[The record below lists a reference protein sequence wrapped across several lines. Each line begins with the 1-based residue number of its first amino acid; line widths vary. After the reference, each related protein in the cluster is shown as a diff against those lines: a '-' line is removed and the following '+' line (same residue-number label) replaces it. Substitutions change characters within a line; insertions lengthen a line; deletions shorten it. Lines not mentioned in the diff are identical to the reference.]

1 MKKNRLIHLLLIFPM
16 ILFAQSKAITGTVID
31 ENKMPLPG
39 VSILIKGLNIGSF
52 TDFDGLFSLTV
63 PETGKTLVFSY
74 LGYISKE
81 LVIGNKGTF
90 NIQLEI
96 DTNNTLE
103 EIVVVGYGSQR
114 KSDITGSVA
123 SVKVDDIAAAQNTT
137 VDALL
142 QGRAAGVQV
151 TQNAGSPGS
160 GVSVKIRG
168 ASSLRGN
175 NEPLYVIDGVIISSA
190 GEDASNASADSNSL
204 EETQNGLNGINPRD
218 IESIEVLKDASATAI
233 YGSRGANGVILI
245 TTKKGKSGKTSIQ
258 SYVNTSVSEISE
270 RYDVLDA
277 LGYANY
283 QNEALLV
290 NGGAPRFSISS
301 GTIFPIA
308 DDGTVSDIAAEKH
321 NWHDEVYKQGFSKS
335 TGASFSGG
343 TEKGNYYASVGYN
356 DQGGIV
362 ENSRLQNGNF
372 SINLNQDLSDKFS
385 ISAKLNA
392 FYSNGNFAQDGDR
405 AGGQRSFV
413 GNILRYPTLVTDGGT
428 FDNEDGISSPF
439 SWVNDFQ
446 DTSEESRFIGSLA
459 LVYKFNIK
467 GLKYKVQAGGNIRNK
482 ERRRFYGLTTFQ
494 GSSTNGSLSISNLQT
509 KSYQINNLL
518 AYNRTFN
525 KKHRIN
531 GVIGM
536 TYDVRDIKNTLYA
549 VNDFSTTE
557 FGVDQPIYGQQIS
570 RPLDVLPLESQL
582 LSYLSRVNYS
592 FDNKYIITGT
602 FRADGSSKF
611 SKENRYSYFPSFSL
625 AWRANNEKFLKN
637 SETINELKVRIGWGM
652 TGNQGI
658 SAYQTFANYG
668 PILYGNSDEGTNIG
682 FVPLNV
688 SNPNLKWETTKQLNF
703 GLDFGLWENRLT
715 GTLDVYDK
723 QTDDLLLNQPL
734 GPSSGFTSLLVNRGS
749 LNNKGVELTLSG
761 TLIDKNDFSID
772 IGGNIAF
779 NKSKIQNLGGTPED
793 IHINGNIEN
802 RVFYRGQNIST
813 GNYFRA
819 PANIFMEGEEV
830 GLFYGFETDG
840 IYQEGDVLPNGN
852 LAIYD
857 PNNNIEY
864 DHDNDL
870 NTPTILYPNDG
881 ISAGDVRIVDQ
892 NGDGEITEADRT
904 IIGNPNPDFV
914 FGGYLNMNY
923 KRFNLSVQI
932 NGVYGNEIA
941 NGNLIQLGTAEGRS
955 ANILSQAYN
964 NAWRPDAQSNTY
976 PRVGYSRESGSP
988 AITDRIIENGS
999 FLRISNIT
1007 LGYDIPVEKTN
1018 VFSRANVYVTGMNL
1032 FTFTDYSG
1040 YNPEITNFLNNGNI
1054 VGVDWNGFPN
1064 AQTIMLGLNLKF

>member
-840 IYQEGDVLPNGN
+840 IYQEGDVLLNGN

>member
-1 MKKNRLIHLLLIFPM
+1 MKKNRLIHLLLIFPI
-16 ILFAQSKAITGTVID
+16 ILFAQSKAITGTVVD

-39 VSILIKGLNIGSF
+39 ASILVKGLNIGSS
-52 TDFDGLFSLTV
+52 TDFDGNFSLNV
-63 PETGKTLVFSY
+63 PETGEVLVVSY
-74 LGYISKE
+74 LGYMTKE
-81 LVIGNKGTF
+81 LVISKNLTF
-90 NIQLEI
+90 NIQLDI
-96 DTNNTLE
+96 DTNTLD
-103 EIVVVGYGSQR
+103 EIVVVGYGTQR
-114 KSDITGSVA
+114 KSDITGSVT
-123 SVKVDDIAAAQNTT
+123 SVKVDAIAVAQNSTI
-137 VDALL
+137 DALL

-190 GEDASNASADSNSL
+190 GEDASNASADANSL

-258 SYVNTSVSEISE
+258 AYVNTSVSEITE
-270 RYDVLDA
+270 RYDILDA

-283 QNEALLV
+283 QNEALAV
-290 NGGAPRFSISS
+290 NGGDPRFSII
-301 GTIFPIA
+301 GDDIFPIA
-308 DDGTVSDIAAEKH
+308 ADGTVSDTAAEQH
-321 NWHDEVYKQGFSKS
+321 NWHDEIYKQGFSRS
-335 TGASFSGG
+335 AGASFSGG
-343 TEKGNYYASVGYN
+343 TEKGNFYASVGYN

-362 ENSRLQNGNF
+362 ENSRLKNGNF
-372 SINLNQDLSDKFS
+372 SINLNQDLSDKLT
-385 ISAKLNA
+385 INTKLNA
-392 FYSNGNFAQDGDR
+392 FYSTGNFAQDGDR

-413 GNILRYPTLVTDGGT
+413 GNILRYPTLVTNGGT

-439 SWVNDFQ
+439 TWVNDFQ

-459 LVYKFNIK
+459 LTYKFNIK
-467 GLKYKVQAGGNIRNK
+467 GLKYKLQAGGNIRNK

-494 GSSTNGSLSISNLQT
+494 GSSTNGSLSISNLES

-518 AYNRTFN
+518 TYNRTFN

-531 GVIGM
+531 AVIGM

-570 RPLDVLPLESQL
+570 RPLDVLPLKSQL

-625 AWRANNEKFLKN
+625 AWRANNENFLKN
-637 SETINELKVRIGWGM
+637 SDTINDLKFRIGWGM

-668 PILYGNSDEGTNIG
+668 PTLYGNLDEGTSIG

-703 GLDFGLWENRLT
+703 GLDFGLWKNRVT
-715 GTLDVYDK
+715 GTLDIYDK

-749 LNNKGVELTLSG
+749 INNKGVELALSG
-761 TLIDKNDFSID
+761 TLINKNDFSID
-772 IGGNIAF
+772 LGGNIAF
-779 NKSKIQNLGGTPED
+779 NKSKIQNLGGSSED
-793 IHINGNIEN
+793 IYINGTLEN

-819 PANIFMEGEEV
+819 PANIFMEGEQI
-830 GLFYGFETDG
+830 GLFYGYETDG
-840 IYQEGDVLPNGN
+840 IYQTEDDITVSG
-852 LAIYD
+852 AQ
-857 PNNNIEY
+857 
-864 DHDNDL
+864 
-870 NTPTILYPNDG
+870 
-881 ISAGDVRIVDQ
+881 AGDVRIVDQ
-892 NGDGEITEADRT
+892 DGDDTITEADRT
-904 IIGNPNPDFV
+904 LIGNPNPDFV
-914 FGGYLNMNY
+914 YGGYLNMNY
-923 KRFNLSVQI
+923 KRLSLSVQI
-932 NGVYGNEIA
+932 NGVYGNEIV
-941 NGNLIQLGTAEGRS
+941 NGNLIQLGTAEGRT
-955 ANILSQAYN
+955 ANVLSEAYN
-964 NAWRPDAQSNTY
+964 NAWRPDAQSNSY
-976 PRVGYSRESGSP
+976 PRVGYLGESGSP
-988 AITDRIIENGS
+988 AITDRIIEDGS

-1018 VFSRANVYVTGMNL
+1018 VFSSANVYVSGMNL

-1040 YNPEITNFLNNGNI
+1040 YNPEITNFMNNGNV

>member
-1 MKKNRLIHLLLIFPM
+1 MKKNRLIHLLLIFPI
-16 ILFAQSKAITGTVID
+16 ILFAQSKAITGTVVD

-39 VSILIKGLNIGSF
+39 ASILVKGLNIGSS
-52 TDFDGLFSLTV
+52 TDFDGNFSLNV
-63 PETGKTLVFSY
+63 PETGEVLVVSY
-74 LGYISKE
+74 LGYMTKE
-81 LVIGNKGTF
+81 LVISKNLTF
-90 NIQLEI
+90 NIQLDI
-96 DTNNTLE
+96 DTNTLD
-103 EIVVVGYGSQR
+103 EIVVVGYGTQR
-114 KSDITGSVA
+114 KSDITGSVT
-123 SVKVDDIAAAQNTT
+123 SVKVDAIAVAQNSTI
-137 VDALL
+137 DALL

-190 GEDASNASADSNSL
+190 GEDASNASADANSL

-245 TTKKGKSGKTSIQ
+245 TTKKGKSGKISIQ
-258 SYVNTSVSEISE
+258 AYVNTSVSEITE
-270 RYDVLDA
+270 RYDILDA

-283 QNEALLV
+283 QNEALAV
-290 NGGAPRFSISS
+290 NGGDPRFSII
-301 GTIFPIA
+301 GEDIFPIA
-308 DDGTVSDIAAEKH
+308 ADGTVSDTAAEQH
-321 NWHDEVYKQGFSKS
+321 NWHDEIYKQGFSRS
-335 TGASFSGG
+335 AGASFSGG
-343 TEKGNYYASVGYN
+343 TEKGNFYASVGYN

-362 ENSRLQNGNF
+362 ENSRLKNGNF
-372 SINLNQDLSDKFS
+372 SINLNQDLSDKLT
-385 ISAKLNA
+385 INTKLNA
-392 FYSNGNFAQDGDR
+392 FYSTGNFAQDGDR

-413 GNILRYPTLVTDGGT
+413 GNILRYPTLVTNGGT

-439 SWVNDFQ
+439 TWVNDFQ

-459 LVYKFNIK
+459 LTYKFNIK
-467 GLKYKVQAGGNIRNK
+467 GLKYKLQAGGNIRNK

-494 GSSTNGSLSISNLQT
+494 GSSTNGSLSISNLES

-518 AYNRTFN
+518 TYNRTFN

-531 GVIGM
+531 AVIGM

-570 RPLDVLPLESQL
+570 RPLDVLPLKSQL

-625 AWRANNEKFLKN
+625 AWRANNENFLKN
-637 SETINELKVRIGWGM
+637 SDTINDLKFRIGWGM

-668 PILYGNSDEGTNIG
+668 PTLYGNLDEGTSIG

-703 GLDFGLWENRLT
+703 GLDFGLWKNRVT
-715 GTLDVYDK
+715 GTLDIYDK

-749 LNNKGVELTLSG
+749 INNKGVELTLSG
-761 TLIDKNDFSID
+761 TLINKNDFSID
-772 IGGNIAF
+772 LGGNIAF
-779 NKSKIQNLGGTPED
+779 NKSKIQNLGGSSED
-793 IHINGNIEN
+793 IYINGTLEN

-819 PANIFMEGEEV
+819 PANIFMEGEQI
-830 GLFYGFETDG
+830 GLFYGYETDG
-840 IYQEGDVLPNGN
+840 IYQTEDDITVSG
-852 LAIYD
+852 AQ
-857 PNNNIEY
+857 
-864 DHDNDL
+864 
-870 NTPTILYPNDG
+870 
-881 ISAGDVRIVDQ
+881 AGDVRIVDQ
-892 NGDGEITEADRT
+892 DGDDTITEADRT
-904 IIGNPNPDFV
+904 LIGNPNPDFV
-914 FGGYLNMNY
+914 YGGYLNMNY
-923 KRFNLSVQI
+923 KRLSLSVQI
-932 NGVYGNEIA
+932 NGVYGNEIV
-941 NGNLIQLGTAEGRS
+941 NGNLIQLGTAEGRT
-955 ANILSQAYN
+955 ANVLSEAYN
-964 NAWRPDAQSNTY
+964 NAWRPDAQSNSY
-976 PRVGYSRESGSP
+976 PRVGYLGESGSP
-988 AITDRIIENGS
+988 AITDRIIEDGS

-1018 VFSRANVYVTGMNL
+1018 VFSSANVYVSGMNL

-1040 YNPEITNFLNNGNI
+1040 YNPEITNFMNNGNV

>member
-39 VSILIKGLNIGSF
+39 VSILIKDLKIGSF

-63 PETGKTLVFSY
+63 PEAGKTLVFSY
-74 LGYISKE
+74 LGYITKE
-81 LVIGNKGTF
+81 LVIGNKRTF

-123 SVKVDDIAAAQNTT
+123 SVKVDDIAAAQNST

-190 GEDASNASADSNSL
+190 GEDAANASTDANSL

-218 IESIEVLKDASATAI
+218 IESMEVLKDASATAI

-258 SYVNTSVSEISE
+258 AYVNTSVSEISE

-283 QNEALLV
+283 QNEALLLT
-290 NGGAPRFSISS
+290 GGAPRFSISDAS
-301 GTIFPIA
+301 IFPIA
-308 DDGTVSDIAAEKH
+308 ADGTVSDTAAEQH
-321 NWHDEVYKQGFSKS
+321 NWHDEIYKQGFSKS

-467 GLKYKVQAGGNIRNK
+467 GLKYKLQAGGNMRNK

-494 GSSTNGSLSISNLQT
+494 GSSTNGSLSVSNLNT
-509 KSYQINNLL
+509 KSYQVNNLL
-518 AYNRTFN
+518 TYNRTFN

-536 TYDVRDIKNTLYA
+536 TYDVRDIKNSLYA

-570 RPLDVLPLESQL
+570 RPLDVLPLKSQL

-625 AWRANNEKFLKN
+625 AWRANNEKFLEN
-637 SETINELKVRIGWGM
+637 SEIINELKFRIGWGM

-668 PILYGNSDEGTNIG
+668 PTLYGNSAEGTNIG

-688 SNPNLKWETTKQLNF
+688 SNPNLKWETTGQLNV
-703 GLDFGLWENRLT
+703 GLDFGLWKNRIT
-715 GTLDVYDK
+715 GTLDAYDK

-749 LNNKGVELTLSG
+749 LNNKGVELTLNA

-772 IGGNIAF
+772 VGGNIAF

-793 IHINGNIEN
+793 IYINGNIEN

-840 IYQEGDVLPNGN
+840 IYQTEDVITVSG
-852 LAIYD
+852 A
-857 PNNNIEY
+857 E
-864 DHDNDL
+864 
-870 NTPTILYPNDG
+870 
-881 ISAGDVRIVDQ
+881 AGDVRIVDQ
-892 NGDGEITEADRT
+892 NGDDAITEADRT

-914 FGGYLNMNY
+914 YGGYLSMNY
-923 KRFNLSVQI
+923 KRLNLSIQM

-941 NGNLIQLGTAEGRS
+941 NGNSIQLGTAEGRS

-988 AITDRIIENGS
+988 AITDRIIEDGS

-1018 VFSRANVYVTGMNL
+1018 VFSSANVYVTGMNL

-1040 YNPEITNFLNNGNI
+1040 YNPEITNFMNNGNI

>member
-1 MKKNRLIHLLLIFPM
+1 MKKNRLIHLLLIFPI
-16 ILFAQSKAITGTVID
+16 ILFAQSKAITGTVVD

-39 VSILIKGLNIGSF
+39 ASILVKGLNIGSS
-52 TDFDGLFSLTV
+52 TDFDGNFSLNV
-63 PETGKTLVFSY
+63 PETGEVLVVSY
-74 LGYISKE
+74 LGYMTKE
-81 LVIGNKGTF
+81 LVISKNLTF
-90 NIQLEI
+90 NIQLDI
-96 DTNNTLE
+96 DTNTLD
-103 EIVVVGYGSQR
+103 EIVVVGYGTQR
-114 KSDITGSVA
+114 KSDITGSVT
-123 SVKVDDIAAAQNTT
+123 SVKVDAIAVAQNSTI
-137 VDALL
+137 DALL

-190 GEDASNASADSNSL
+190 GEDASNASADANSL

-245 TTKKGKSGKTSIQ
+245 TTKKGKSGKISIQ
-258 SYVNTSVSEISE
+258 AYVNTSVSEITE
-270 RYDVLDA
+270 RYDILDA

-283 QNEALLV
+283 QNEALAV
-290 NGGAPRFSISS
+290 NGGDPRFSII
-301 GTIFPIA
+301 GDDIFPIA
-308 DDGTVSDIAAEKH
+308 ADGTVSDTAAEQH
-321 NWHDEVYKQGFSKS
+321 NWHDEIYKQGFSRS
-335 TGASFSGG
+335 AGASFSGG
-343 TEKGNYYASVGYN
+343 TEKGNFYASVGYN

-362 ENSRLQNGNF
+362 ENSRLKNGNF
-372 SINLNQDLSDKFS
+372 SINLNQDLSDKLT
-385 ISAKLNA
+385 INTKLNA
-392 FYSNGNFAQDGDR
+392 FYSTGNFAQDGDR

-413 GNILRYPTLVTDGGT
+413 GNILRYPTLVTNGGT

-439 SWVNDFQ
+439 TWVNDFQ

-459 LVYKFNIK
+459 LTYKFNIK
-467 GLKYKVQAGGNIRNK
+467 GLKYKLQAGGNIRNK

-494 GSSTNGSLSISNLQT
+494 GSSTNGSLSISNLES

-518 AYNRTFN
+518 TYNRTFN

-531 GVIGM
+531 AVIGM
-536 TYDVRDIKNTLYA
+536 TYDVRDVKNTLYA

-570 RPLDVLPLESQL
+570 RPLDVLPLKSQL

-625 AWRANNEKFLKN
+625 AWRANNENFLKN
-637 SETINELKVRIGWGM
+637 SDTINDLKFRIGWGM

-668 PILYGNSDEGTNIG
+668 PTLYGNLDEGTSIG

-703 GLDFGLWENRLT
+703 GLDFGLWKNRVT
-715 GTLDVYDK
+715 GTLDIYDK

-749 LNNKGVELTLSG
+749 INNKGVELTLSG
-761 TLIDKNDFSID
+761 TLINKNDFSID
-772 IGGNIAF
+772 LGGNIAF
-779 NKSKIQNLGGTPED
+779 NKSKIQNLGGSSED
-793 IHINGNIEN
+793 IYINGTLEN

-819 PANIFMEGEEV
+819 PANIFMEGEQI
-830 GLFYGFETDG
+830 GLFYGYETNG
-840 IYQEGDVLPNGN
+840 IYQTEDDITVSG
-852 LAIYD
+852 AQ
-857 PNNNIEY
+857 
-864 DHDNDL
+864 
-870 NTPTILYPNDG
+870 
-881 ISAGDVRIVDQ
+881 AGDVRIVDQ
-892 NGDGEITEADRT
+892 DGDDTITEADRT
-904 IIGNPNPDFV
+904 LIGNPNPDFV
-914 FGGYLNMNY
+914 YGGYLNMNY
-923 KRFNLSVQI
+923 KRLSLSVQI
-932 NGVYGNEIA
+932 NGVYGNEIV
-941 NGNLIQLGTAEGRS
+941 NGNLIQLGTAEGRT
-955 ANILSQAYN
+955 ANVLSEAYN
-964 NAWRPDAQSNTY
+964 NAWRPDAQSNSY
-976 PRVGYSRESGSP
+976 PRVGYLGESGSP
-988 AITDRIIENGS
+988 AITDRIIEDGS

-1007 LGYDIPVEKTN
+1007 LGYDVPVEKTN
-1018 VFSRANVYVTGMNL
+1018 IFSSANVYVSGMNL

-1040 YNPEITNFLNNGNI
+1040 YNPEITNFMNNGNV

>member
-1 MKKNRLIHLLLIFPM
+1 
-16 ILFAQSKAITGTVID
+16 
-31 ENKMPLPG
+31 MPLPG
-39 VSILIKGLNIGSF
+39 ASILVKGLNIGSS
-52 TDFDGLFSLTV
+52 TDFDGNFSLNV
-63 PETGKTLVFSY
+63 PETGEVLVVSY
-74 LGYISKE
+74 LGYMTKE
-81 LVIGNKGTF
+81 LVISKNLTF
-90 NIQLEI
+90 NIQLDI
-96 DTNNTLE
+96 DTNTLD
-103 EIVVVGYGSQR
+103 EIVVVGYGTQR
-114 KSDITGSVA
+114 KSDITGSVT
-123 SVKVDDIAAAQNTT
+123 SVKVDAIAVAQNSTI
-137 VDALL
+137 DALL

-190 GEDASNASADSNSL
+190 GEDASNASADANSL

-258 SYVNTSVSEISE
+258 AYVNTSVSEITE
-270 RYDVLDA
+270 RYDILDA

-283 QNEALLV
+283 QNEALAV
-290 NGGAPRFSISS
+290 NGGDPRFSII
-301 GTIFPIA
+301 GDDIFPIA
-308 DDGTVSDIAAEKH
+308 ADGTVSDTAAEQH
-321 NWHDEVYKQGFSKS
+321 NWHDEIYKQGFSRS
-335 TGASFSGG
+335 AGASFSGG
-343 TEKGNYYASVGYN
+343 TEKGNFYASVGYN

-362 ENSRLQNGNF
+362 ENSRLKNGNF
-372 SINLNQDLSDKFS
+372 SINLNQDLSDKLT
-385 ISAKLNA
+385 INTKLNA
-392 FYSNGNFAQDGDR
+392 FYSTGNFAQDGDR

-413 GNILRYPTLVTDGGT
+413 GNILRYPTLVTNGGT

-439 SWVNDFQ
+439 TWVNDFQ

-459 LVYKFNIK
+459 LTYKFNIK
-467 GLKYKVQAGGNIRNK
+467 GLKYKLQAGGNIRNK

-494 GSSTNGSLSISNLQT
+494 GSSTNGSLSISNLES

-518 AYNRTFN
+518 TYNRTFN

-531 GVIGM
+531 AVIGM

-570 RPLDVLPLESQL
+570 RPLDVLPLKSQL

-625 AWRANNEKFLKN
+625 AWRANNENFLKN
-637 SETINELKVRIGWGM
+637 SDTINDLKFRIGWGM

-668 PILYGNSDEGTNIG
+668 PTLYGNLDEGTSIG

-703 GLDFGLWENRLT
+703 GLDFGLWKNRVT
-715 GTLDVYDK
+715 GTLDIYDK

-749 LNNKGVELTLSG
+749 INNKGVELTLSG
-761 TLIDKNDFSID
+761 TLINKNDFSID
-772 IGGNIAF
+772 LGGNIAF
-779 NKSKIQNLGGTPED
+779 NKSKIQNLGGSSED
-793 IHINGNIEN
+793 IYINGTLEN

-819 PANIFMEGEEV
+819 PANIFMEGEQI
-830 GLFYGFETDG
+830 GLFYGYETDG
-840 IYQEGDVLPNGN
+840 IYQTEDDITVSG
-852 LAIYD
+852 AQ
-857 PNNNIEY
+857 
-864 DHDNDL
+864 
-870 NTPTILYPNDG
+870 
-881 ISAGDVRIVDQ
+881 AGDVRIVDQ
-892 NGDGEITEADRT
+892 DGDDTITEADRT
-904 IIGNPNPDFV
+904 LIGNPNPDFV
-914 FGGYLNMNY
+914 YGGYLNMNY
-923 KRFNLSVQI
+923 KRLSLSVQI
-932 NGVYGNEIA
+932 NGVYGNEIV
-941 NGNLIQLGTAEGRS
+941 NGNLIQLGTAEGRT
-955 ANILSQAYN
+955 ANVLSEAYN
-964 NAWRPDAQSNTY
+964 NAWRPDAQSNSY
-976 PRVGYSRESGSP
+976 PRVGYLGESGSP
-988 AITDRIIENGS
+988 AITDRIIEDGS

-1018 VFSRANVYVTGMNL
+1018 VFSSANVYVSGMNL

-1040 YNPEITNFLNNGNI
+1040 YNPEITNFMNNGNV

>member
-1 MKKNRLIHLLLIFPM
+1 MKRLLYILLFLPVI
-16 ILFAQSKAITGTVID
+16 IYAQSTTISGIVKDETG
-31 ENKMPLPG
+31 NLLPG
-39 VSILIKGLNIGSF
+39 VTIQIKNTESLGAVS
-52 TDFDGLFSLTV
+52 DFDGNFMISV
-63 PETGKTLVFSY
+63 PKNSSQILIFSY
-74 LGYISKE
+74 LGYKTEAVKIK
-81 LVIGNKGTF
+81 NKTTI
-90 NIQLEI
+90 NVQLEA
-96 DTNNTLE
+96 DATQLD

-114 KSDITGSVA
+114 KSDITGSVT
-123 SVKVDDIAAAQNTT
+123 SVTVDNVAAAQNST

-190 GEDASNASADSNSL
+190 GEDAANASSDDNSL

-218 IESIEVLKDASATAI
+218 IENIEVLKDASATAI

-245 TTKKGKSGKTSIQ
+245 TTKKGKSGKTSIKA
-258 SYVNTSVSEISE
+258 YVNTSVSEISE

-283 QNEALLV
+283 QNETLLV
-290 NGGAPRFSISS
+290 NGGDPRFSISG
-301 GTIFPIA
+301 GTIYPI
-308 DDGTVSDIAAEKH
+308 GSEGGVSDTPAEQH
-321 NWHDEVYKQGFSKS
+321 NWHNETYKPGFSKS
-335 TGASFSGG
+335 AGASFSGG
-343 TEKGNYYASVGYN
+343 TEKGNYYVSVGYN

-372 SINLNQDLSDKFS
+372 SINLNQNLSDK
-385 ISAKLNA
+385 ITINAKLNA

-413 GNILRYPTLVTDGGT
+413 GNILRYSPLINRDSS
-428 FDNEDGISSPF
+428 FDEEDGISSPY
-439 SWVNDFQ
+439 SWINDFQ

-459 LVYKFNIK
+459 LTYKFNTK
-467 GLKYKVQAGGNIRNK
+467 GLNYKLQAGGNMRNK

-494 GSSTNGSLSISNLQT
+494 GSSTNGSLSISNLET

-518 AYNRTFN
+518 TYRRTFK

-531 GVIGM
+531 AVIGM
-536 TYDVRDIKNTLYA
+536 TFDVRDVKNTLYA

-570 RPLDVLPLESQL
+570 RPLNVLPLKSQL

-592 FDNKYIITGT
+592 FDNKYIVTGT

-611 SKENRYSYFPSFSL
+611 SKKNRFSYFPSFSL
-625 AWRANNEKFLKN
+625 AWRANNEKFLEN
-637 SETINELKVRIGWGM
+637 SETINDLKFRIGWGM

-668 PILYGNSDEGTNIG
+668 PILYGNSDEGTSIG

-688 SNPNLKWETTKQLNF
+688 SNPNLKWETTEQLNV
-703 GLDFGLWENRLT
+703 GLDFGLWRNRVT
-715 GTLDVYDK
+715 GSIDVYDK
-723 QTDDLLLNQPL
+723 QTDDLLLDQPL

-749 LNNKGVELTLSG
+749 ISNKGAEFTLSG
-761 TLIDKNDFSID
+761 TLINKNDFSID

-779 NKSKIQNLGGTPED
+779 NKNEIQKLGGGSED
-793 IHINGNIEN
+793 IYINGTLEN
-802 RVFYRGQNIST
+802 RVFYRGENIST

-819 PANIFMEGEEV
+819 PANIFMEGEQI

-840 IYQEGDVLPNGN
+840 IYQTED
-852 LAIYD
+852 
-857 PNNNIEY
+857 NI
-864 DHDNDL
+864 
-870 NTPTILYPNDG
+870 TVSG
-881 ISAGDVRIVDQ
+881 AQAGDVRIVDQ
-892 NGDGEITEADRT
+892 NGDGAITEADRT

-914 FGGYLNMNY
+914 YGGYLNMNY
-923 KRFNLSVQI
+923 KRLSLSVQV

-955 ANILSQAYN
+955 VNILSQAYE

-976 PRVGYSRESGSP
+976 PRVGYLAESGSP
-988 AITDRIIENGS
+988 AITDRIIEDGS

-1007 LGYDIPVEKTN
+1007 LGYDIPVQKTT
-1018 VFSRANVYVTGMNL
+1018 VFSSANVYVSGMNL

-1040 YNPEITNFLNNGNI
+1040 YNPEITNFMNNGNI

>member
-1 MKKNRLIHLLLIFPM
+1 MKKNRLIHLLLIFPI
-16 ILFAQSKAITGTVID
+16 ILFAQSKAITGTVVD

-39 VSILIKGLNIGSF
+39 ASILVKGLNIGSS
-52 TDFDGLFSLTV
+52 TDFDGNFSLNV
-63 PETGKTLVFSY
+63 PETGEVLVVSY
-74 LGYISKE
+74 LGYMTKE
-81 LVIGNKGTF
+81 LVISKNLTF
-90 NIQLEI
+90 NIQLDI
-96 DTNNTLE
+96 DTNTLD
-103 EIVVVGYGSQR
+103 EIVVVGYGTQR
-114 KSDITGSVA
+114 KSDITGSVT
-123 SVKVDDIAAAQNTT
+123 SVKVDAIAVAQNSTI
-137 VDALL
+137 DALL

-168 ASSLRGN
+168 VSSLRGN

-190 GEDASNASADSNSL
+190 GEDASNASADANSL

-258 SYVNTSVSEISE
+258 AYVNTSVSEITE
-270 RYDVLDA
+270 RYDILDA

-283 QNEALLV
+283 QNEALAV
-290 NGGAPRFSISS
+290 NGGDPRFSII
-301 GTIFPIA
+301 GEDIFPIA
-308 DDGTVSDIAAEKH
+308 ADGTVSDTAAEQH
-321 NWHDEVYKQGFSKS
+321 NWHDEIYKQGFSKS
-335 TGASFSGG
+335 AGASFSGG
-343 TEKGNYYASVGYN
+343 TEKGNFYASVGYN

-362 ENSRLQNGNF
+362 ENSRLKNGNF
-372 SINLNQDLSDKFS
+372 SINLNQDLSDKLT
-385 ISAKLNA
+385 INTKLNA
-392 FYSNGNFAQDGDR
+392 FYSTGNFAQDGDR

-413 GNILRYPTLVTDGGT
+413 GNILRYPTLVTNGGT

-439 SWVNDFQ
+439 TWVNDFQ

-459 LVYKFNIK
+459 LTYKFNIK
-467 GLKYKVQAGGNIRNK
+467 GLKYKLQAGGNIRNK

-494 GSSTNGSLSISNLQT
+494 GSSTNGSLSISNLES

-518 AYNRTFN
+518 TYNRTFN

-531 GVIGM
+531 AVIGM

-570 RPLDVLPLESQL
+570 RPLDVLPLKSQL

-625 AWRANNEKFLKN
+625 AWRANNENFLKN
-637 SETINELKVRIGWGM
+637 SDTINDLKFRIGWGM

-668 PILYGNSDEGTNIG
+668 PTLYGNLDEGTSIG

-703 GLDFGLWENRLT
+703 GLDFGLWKNRVT
-715 GTLDVYDK
+715 GTLDIYDK

-749 LNNKGVELTLSG
+749 INNKGVELTLSG
-761 TLIDKNDFSID
+761 TLINKNDFSID
-772 IGGNIAF
+772 LGGNIAF
-779 NKSKIQNLGGTPED
+779 NKSKIQNLGGSSED
-793 IHINGNIEN
+793 IYINGTLEN

-819 PANIFMEGEEV
+819 PANIFMEGEQI
-830 GLFYGFETDG
+830 GLFYGYETDG
-840 IYQEGDVLPNGN
+840 IYQTEDDITVSG
-852 LAIYD
+852 AQ
-857 PNNNIEY
+857 
-864 DHDNDL
+864 
-870 NTPTILYPNDG
+870 
-881 ISAGDVRIVDQ
+881 AGDVRIVDQ
-892 NGDGEITEADRT
+892 DGDDTITEADRT
-904 IIGNPNPDFV
+904 LIGNPNPDFV
-914 FGGYLNMNY
+914 YGGYLNMNY
-923 KRFNLSVQI
+923 KRLSLSVQI
-932 NGVYGNEIA
+932 NGVYGNEIV
-941 NGNLIQLGTAEGRS
+941 NGNLIQLGTAEGRT
-955 ANILSQAYN
+955 ANVLSEAYN
-964 NAWRPDAQSNTY
+964 NAWRPDAQSNSY
-976 PRVGYSRESGSP
+976 PRVGYLGESGSP
-988 AITDRIIENGS
+988 AITDRIIEDGS

-1018 VFSRANVYVTGMNL
+1018 VFSSANVYVSGMNL

-1040 YNPEITNFLNNGNI
+1040 YNPEITNFMNNGNV

>member
-1 MKKNRLIHLLLIFPM
+1 MKRLLYILLFLPVI
-16 ILFAQSKAITGTVID
+16 IYAQSTTISGIVKDETG
-31 ENKMPLPG
+31 NLLPG
-39 VSILIKGLNIGSF
+39 VTIQIKNTESLGAVS
-52 TDFDGLFSLTV
+52 DFDGNFMISV
-63 PETGKTLVFSY
+63 PKNSSQILIFSY
-74 LGYISKE
+74 LGYKTEAVKIK
-81 LVIGNKGTF
+81 NKTTI
-90 NIQLEI
+90 NVQLEA
-96 DTNNTLE
+96 DATQLD

-114 KSDITGSVA
+114 KSDITGSVT
-123 SVKVDDIAAAQNTT
+123 SVTVDNVAAAQNST

-190 GEDASNASADSNSL
+190 GEDAANASSDDNSL

-218 IESIEVLKDASATAI
+218 IENIEVLKDASATAI

-245 TTKKGKSGKTSIQ
+245 TTKKGKSGKTSIKA
-258 SYVNTSVSEISE
+258 YVNTSVSEISE

-283 QNEALLV
+283 QNETLLV
-290 NGGAPRFSISS
+290 NGGDPRFSISG
-301 GTIFPIA
+301 GTIYPI
-308 DDGTVSDIAAEKH
+308 GSEGGVSDTPAEQH
-321 NWHDEVYKQGFSKS
+321 NWHNETYKPGFSKS
-335 TGASFSGG
+335 AGASFSGG
-343 TEKGNYYASVGYN
+343 TEKGNYYVSVGYN

-372 SINLNQDLSDKFS
+372 SINLNQNLSDK
-385 ISAKLNA
+385 ITINAKLNA

-413 GNILRYPTLVTDGGT
+413 GNILRYSPLINRDSS
-428 FDNEDGISSPF
+428 FDEEDGISSPY
-439 SWVNDFQ
+439 SWINDFQ

-459 LVYKFNIK
+459 LTYKFNTK
-467 GLKYKVQAGGNIRNK
+467 GLNYKLQAGGNMRNK

-494 GSSTNGSLSISNLQT
+494 GSSTNGSLSISNLET

-518 AYNRTFN
+518 TYRRTFK

-531 GVIGM
+531 AVIGM
-536 TYDVRDIKNTLYA
+536 TFDVRDVKNTLYA

-570 RPLDVLPLESQL
+570 RPLNVLPLKSQL

-592 FDNKYIITGT
+592 FDNKYIVTGT

-611 SKENRYSYFPSFSL
+611 SKKNRFSYFPSFSL
-625 AWRANNEKFLKN
+625 AWRANNEKFLEN
-637 SETINELKVRIGWGM
+637 SETINDLKFRIGWGM

-668 PILYGNSDEGTNIG
+668 PILYGNSDEGTSIG

-688 SNPNLKWETTKQLNF
+688 SNPNLKWETTEQLNV
-703 GLDFGLWENRLT
+703 GLDFGLWRNRVT
-715 GTLDVYDK
+715 GSIDVYDK
-723 QTDDLLLNQPL
+723 QTDDLLLDQPL

-749 LNNKGVELTLSG
+749 ISNKGAEFTLSG
-761 TLIDKNDFSID
+761 TLINKNDFSID

-779 NKSKIQNLGGTPED
+779 NKNEIQKLGGGSED
-793 IHINGNIEN
+793 IYINGTLEN
-802 RVFYRGQNIST
+802 RVFYRGENIST

-819 PANIFMEGEEV
+819 PANIFMEGEQI

-840 IYQEGDVLPNGN
+840 IYQTED
-852 LAIYD
+852 
-857 PNNNIEY
+857 NI
-864 DHDNDL
+864 
-870 NTPTILYPNDG
+870 TVSG
-881 ISAGDVRIVDQ
+881 AQAGDVRIVDQ
-892 NGDGEITEADRT
+892 NGDGAITEADRT

-914 FGGYLNMNY
+914 YGGYLNMNY
-923 KRFNLSVQI
+923 KRLSLSVQV

-955 ANILSQAYN
+955 VNILSQAYE

-976 PRVGYSRESGSP
+976 PRVGYLAESGSP
-988 AITDRIIENGS
+988 AITDRIIEDGS

-1018 VFSRANVYVTGMNL
+1018 VFSSANVYVTGLNL
-1032 FTFTDYSG
+1032 VTLTDYSG
-1040 YNPEITNFLNNGNI
+1040 YNPEITNFMNNGNI
-1054 VGVDWNGFPN
+1054 IGVDWNGFPN

>member
-1 MKKNRLIHLLLIFPM
+1 MKKNRLIHLLLIFPI
-16 ILFAQSKAITGTVID
+16 ILFAQSKAITGTVVD

-39 VSILIKGLNIGSF
+39 ASILVKGLNIGSS
-52 TDFDGLFSLTV
+52 TDFDGNFSLNV
-63 PETGKTLVFSY
+63 PETGEVLVVSY
-74 LGYISKE
+74 LGYMTKE
-81 LVIGNKGTF
+81 LVISKNLTF
-90 NIQLEI
+90 NIQLDI
-96 DTNNTLE
+96 DTNTLD
-103 EIVVVGYGSQR
+103 EIVVVGYGTQR
-114 KSDITGSVA
+114 KSDITGSVT
-123 SVKVDDIAAAQNTT
+123 SVKVDAIAVAQNSTI
-137 VDALL
+137 DALL

-190 GEDASNASADSNSL
+190 GEDASNASADANSL

-258 SYVNTSVSEISE
+258 AYVNTSVSEITE
-270 RYDVLDA
+270 RYDILDA

-283 QNEALLV
+283 QNEALAV
-290 NGGAPRFSISS
+290 NGGDPRFSII
-301 GTIFPIA
+301 GEDIFPIA
-308 DDGTVSDIAAEKH
+308 ADGTVSDTAAEQH
-321 NWHDEVYKQGFSKS
+321 NWHDEIYKQGFSRS
-335 TGASFSGG
+335 AGASFSGG
-343 TEKGNYYASVGYN
+343 TEKGNFYASVGYN

-362 ENSRLQNGNF
+362 ENSRLKNGNF
-372 SINLNQDLSDKFS
+372 SINLNQDLSDKLT
-385 ISAKLNA
+385 INTKLNA
-392 FYSNGNFAQDGDR
+392 FYSTGNFAQDGDR

-413 GNILRYPTLVTDGGT
+413 GNILRYPTLVTNGGT

-439 SWVNDFQ
+439 TWVNDFQ

-459 LVYKFNIK
+459 LTYKFNIK
-467 GLKYKVQAGGNIRNK
+467 GLKYKLQAGGNIRNK

-494 GSSTNGSLSISNLQT
+494 GSSTNGSLSISNLES

-518 AYNRTFN
+518 TYNRTFN

-531 GVIGM
+531 AVIGM

-570 RPLDVLPLESQL
+570 RPLDVLPLKSQL

-625 AWRANNEKFLKN
+625 AWRANNENFLKN
-637 SETINELKVRIGWGM
+637 SDTINDLKFRIGWGM

-668 PILYGNSDEGTNIG
+668 PTLYGNLDEGTSIG

-703 GLDFGLWENRLT
+703 GLDFGLWKNRVT
-715 GTLDVYDK
+715 GTLDIYDK

-749 LNNKGVELTLSG
+749 INNKGVELTLSG
-761 TLIDKNDFSID
+761 TLINKNDFSID
-772 IGGNIAF
+772 LGGNIAF
-779 NKSKIQNLGGTPED
+779 NKSKIQNLGGSSED
-793 IHINGNIEN
+793 IYINGTLEN

-819 PANIFMEGEEV
+819 PANIFMEGEQI
-830 GLFYGFETDG
+830 GLFYGYETNG
-840 IYQEGDVLPNGN
+840 IYQTEDDITVSG
-852 LAIYD
+852 AQ
-857 PNNNIEY
+857 
-864 DHDNDL
+864 
-870 NTPTILYPNDG
+870 
-881 ISAGDVRIVDQ
+881 AGDVRIVDQ
-892 NGDGEITEADRT
+892 DGDDTITEADRT
-904 IIGNPNPDFV
+904 LIGNPNPDFV
-914 FGGYLNMNY
+914 YGGYLNMNY
-923 KRFNLSVQI
+923 KRLSLSVQI
-932 NGVYGNEIA
+932 NGVYGNEIV
-941 NGNLIQLGTAEGRS
+941 NGNLIQLGTAEGRT
-955 ANILSQAYN
+955 ANVLSEAYN
-964 NAWRPDAQSNTY
+964 NAWRPDAQSNSY
-976 PRVGYSRESGSP
+976 PRVGYLGESGSP
-988 AITDRIIENGS
+988 AITDRIIEDGS

-1007 LGYDIPVEKTN
+1007 LGYDVPVEKTN
-1018 VFSRANVYVTGMNL
+1018 IFSSANVYVSGMNL

-1040 YNPEITNFLNNGNI
+1040 YNPEITNFMNNGNV

>member
-1 MKKNRLIHLLLIFPM
+1 MKKMRLVYLLLIFPT
-16 ILFAQSKAITGTVID
+16 ILFAQSKEIIGTVLD
-31 ENKMPLPG
+31 ENNMPLPG
-39 VSILIKGLNIGSF
+39 ASVLVKGLTIGAS
-52 TDFDGLFSLTV
+52 TDFDGAFSLNV
-63 PETGKTLVFSY
+63 PETGKTLVVSY
-74 LGYISKE
+74 LGYITKE
-81 LVIGNKGTF
+81 FVIGNKITF

-96 DTNNTLE
+96 DTNALDE
-103 EIVVVGYGSQR
+103 VVVVGYGTQR
-114 KSDITGSVA
+114 KSDITGSVT
-123 SVKVDDIAAAQNTT
+123 SVKVDNVAAAQNST

-175 NEPLYVIDGVIISSA
+175 NEPLYVVDGVIISSA
-190 GEDASNASADSNSL
+190 GEDAANASADVNSL

-218 IESIEVLKDASATAI
+218 IESMEVLKDASATAI

-258 SYVNTSVSEISE
+258 AYVNTSVSEISE

-290 NGGAPRFSISS
+290 NGGDPRFSISG

-308 DDGTVSDIAAEKH
+308 TDGTIGNIALEQQ
-321 NWHDEVYKQGFSKS
+321 NWHDEIYKQGFSKS
-335 TGASFSGG
+335 AGASFSGG

-362 ENSRLQNGNF
+362 ENSEIKNGNF

-385 ISAKLNA
+385 INAKLTA
-392 FYSNGNFAQDGDR
+392 FYSKGNFAQDGDR
-405 AGGQRSFV
+405 AGGQRSFI
-413 GNILRYPTLVTDGGT
+413 GNILRYSPIINTDTT
-428 FDNEDGISSPF
+428 FDEEDGISSPY
-439 SWVNDFQ
+439 SWINDFQ

-459 LVYKFNIK
+459 LTYKFNIK
-467 GLKYKVQAGGNIRNK
+467 GLKYKLQAGGNIRNK

-494 GSSTNGSLSISNLQT
+494 GSSTNGSLSISNLET
-509 KSYQINNLL
+509 MSYQINNLL
-518 AYNRTFN
+518 TYNRTFK

-531 GVIGM
+531 AVIGM
-536 TYDVRDIKNTLYA
+536 TFDVRDVKNTLYA

-570 RPLDVLPLESQL
+570 RPLDVLPLKSQL

-625 AWRANNEKFLKN
+625 AWRANNENFLKN
-637 SETINELKVRIGWGM
+637 SDTINDLKFRIGWGM

-668 PILYGNSDEGTNIG
+668 ATLYGNSDEGTSIG

-688 SNPNLKWETTKQLNF
+688 SNPNLKWETTKQLNV
-703 GLDFGLWENRLT
+703 GLDFGLWKNRVT
-715 GTLDVYDK
+715 GTIDVYDK
-723 QTDDLLLNQPL
+723 QTDDLLLDQPL

-749 LNNKGVELTLSG
+749 INNKGVELTLSG
-761 TLIDKNDFSID
+761 TLINKNDFSID
-772 IGGNIAF
+772 LGANIAF
-779 NKSKIQNLGGTPED
+779 NKSEIQKLGGSPED
-793 IHINGNIEN
+793 IYINGKLEN
-802 RVFYRGQNIST
+802 RVFYRGENIST
-813 GNYFRA
+813 GNYFRT
-819 PANIFMEGEEV
+819 PANIFMEGEQI

-840 IYQEGDVLPNGN
+840 IYQTED
-852 LAIYD
+852 
-857 PNNNIEY
+857 NI
-864 DHDNDL
+864 
-870 NTPTILYPNDG
+870 TVSG
-881 ISAGDVRIVDQ
+881 AQAGDVRIIDQ
-892 NGDGEITEADRT
+892 NGDDAITEADRT

-914 FGGYLNMNY
+914 YGGYLNMNY
-923 KRFNLSVQI
+923 KRLSLSVLM

-941 NGNLIQLGTAEGRS
+941 NGNLIQLGTAEGRAVS
-955 ANILSQAYN
+955 ILSTAYD

-976 PRVGYSRESGSP
+976 PRIGYLEEAGSP
-988 AITDRIIENGS
+988 AITDRIIEDGS

-1007 LGYDIPVEKTN
+1007 LGYDIPVEKSN
-1018 VFSRANVYVTGMNL
+1018 VFSSANVYVSGLNL

>member
-1 MKKNRLIHLLLIFPM
+1 M

-39 VSILIKGLNIGSF
+39 VSILVKELNIGSF
-52 TDFDGLFSLTV
+52 TDFNGLFSLKV
-63 PETGKTLVFSY
+63 PETGKTLVVSY

-81 LVIGNKGTF
+81 LAIGNKGVF

-96 DTNNTLE
+96 DSNTLD
-103 EIVVVGYGSQR
+103 EIVVVGYGTQR

-123 SVKVDDIAAAQNTT
+123 SVKVDDIAAAQNST

-190 GEDASNASADSNSL
+190 GEDAANASTDANSL

-218 IESIEVLKDASATAI
+218 IESMEVLKDASATAI

-258 SYVNTSVSEISE
+258 SYINTSVSQISG

-290 NGGAPRFSISS
+290 NGGAPRFSISGGS
-301 GTIFPIA
+301 IFPIA
-308 DDGTVSDIAAEKH
+308 DDGTVSDTAAEKH
-321 NWHDEVYKQGFSKS
+321 NWHDEIYKQGFSKS
-335 TGASFSGG
+335 AGASFSGG
-343 TEKGNYYASVGYN
+343 SEKGNYYASVGYN

-459 LVYKFNIK
+459 LVYKFDIK
-467 GLKYKVQAGGNIRNK
+467 GLKYKLQAGGNMRNK

-494 GSSTNGSLSISNLQT
+494 GSSANGSLSVSNLNT
-509 KSYQINNLL
+509 KSYQVNNLL
-518 AYNRTFN
+518 TYNRTFN

-570 RPLDVLPLESQL
+570 RPLDVLPLKSQL

-625 AWRANNEKFLKN
+625 AWRANNEKFLEN
-637 SETINELKVRIGWGM
+637 SETINELKFRIGWGM

-668 PILYGNSDEGTNIG
+668 PILYGNSAEGTNIG

-688 SNPNLKWETTKQLNF
+688 SNPNLKWETTGQLNV

-715 GTLDVYDK
+715 GTLDAYDK

-734 GPSSGFTSLLVNRGS
+734 GPSSGFTSLLVNRGR
-749 LNNKGVELTLSG
+749 LNNKGVELTLNG
-761 TLIDKNDFSID
+761 TLIEKNDFSIN

-793 IHINGNIEN
+793 IYINGNIEN

-840 IYQEGDVLPNGN
+840 IYQTEDVITVSG
-852 LAIYD
+852 AQ
-857 PNNNIEY
+857 
-864 DHDNDL
+864 
-870 NTPTILYPNDG
+870 
-881 ISAGDVRIVDQ
+881 AGDIRIVDQ
-892 NGDGEITEADRT
+892 NGDDAITEADRT

-914 FGGYLNMNY
+914 YGGYLNINY
-923 KRFNLSVQI
+923 KRLNLSVQM

-941 NGNLIQLGTAEGRS
+941 NGNSIQLGTAEGRS

-964 NAWRPDAQSNTY
+964 NAWRPDAQSNRY

-988 AITDRIIENGS
+988 AITDRIIEDGS
-999 FLRISNIT
+999 FLRISNVT
-1007 LGYDIPVEKTN
+1007 LGYDIPVENTT
-1018 VFSRANVYVTGMNL
+1018 VFSSANIYVTGMNL

-1040 YNPEITNFLNNGNI
+1040 YNPEITNFMNNGNI

>member
-1 MKKNRLIHLLLIFPM
+1 MKKNRLIHLLLIFPI
-16 ILFAQSKAITGTVID
+16 ILFAQSKAITGTVVD

-39 VSILIKGLNIGSF
+39 ASILVKGLNIGSS
-52 TDFDGLFSLTV
+52 TDFDGNFSLNV
-63 PETGKTLVFSY
+63 PETGEVLVVSY
-74 LGYISKE
+74 LGYMTKE
-81 LVIGNKGTF
+81 LVISKNLTF
-90 NIQLEI
+90 NIQLDI
-96 DTNNTLE
+96 DTNTLD
-103 EIVVVGYGSQR
+103 EIVVVGYGTQR
-114 KSDITGSVA
+114 KSDITGSVT
-123 SVKVDDIAAAQNTT
+123 SVKVDAIAVAQNSTI
-137 VDALL
+137 DALL

-168 ASSLRGN
+168 VSSLRGN

-190 GEDASNASADSNSL
+190 GEDASNASADANSL

-258 SYVNTSVSEISE
+258 AYVNTSVSEITE
-270 RYDVLDA
+270 RYDILDA

-283 QNEALLV
+283 QNEALAV
-290 NGGAPRFSISS
+290 NGGDPRFSII
-301 GTIFPIA
+301 GEDIFPIA
-308 DDGTVSDIAAEKH
+308 ADGTVSDTAAEQH
-321 NWHDEVYKQGFSKS
+321 NWHDEIYKQGFSRS
-335 TGASFSGG
+335 AGASFSGG
-343 TEKGNYYASVGYN
+343 TEKGNFYASVGYN

-362 ENSRLQNGNF
+362 ENSRLKNGNF
-372 SINLNQDLSDKFS
+372 SINLNQDLSDKLT
-385 ISAKLNA
+385 INTKLNA
-392 FYSNGNFAQDGDR
+392 FYSTGNFAQDGDR

-413 GNILRYPTLVTDGGT
+413 GNILRYPTLVTNGGT

-439 SWVNDFQ
+439 TWVNDFQ

-459 LVYKFNIK
+459 LTYKFNIK
-467 GLKYKVQAGGNIRNK
+467 GLKYKLQAGGNIRNK

-494 GSSTNGSLSISNLQT
+494 GSSTNGSLSISNLES

-518 AYNRTFN
+518 TYNRTFN

-531 GVIGM
+531 AVIGM

-570 RPLDVLPLESQL
+570 RPLDVLPLKSQL

-625 AWRANNEKFLKN
+625 AWRANNENFLKN
-637 SETINELKVRIGWGM
+637 SDTINDLKFRIGWGM

-668 PILYGNSDEGTNIG
+668 PTLYGNLDEGTSIG

-703 GLDFGLWENRLT
+703 GLDFGLWKNRVT
-715 GTLDVYDK
+715 GTLDIYDK

-749 LNNKGVELTLSG
+749 INNKGVELTLSG
-761 TLIDKNDFSID
+761 TLINKNDFSID
-772 IGGNIAF
+772 LGGNIAF
-779 NKSKIQNLGGTPED
+779 NKSKIQNLGGSSED
-793 IHINGNIEN
+793 IYINGTLEN

-819 PANIFMEGEEV
+819 PANIFMEGEQI
-830 GLFYGFETDG
+830 GLFYGYETDG
-840 IYQEGDVLPNGN
+840 IYQTEDDITVSG
-852 LAIYD
+852 AQ
-857 PNNNIEY
+857 
-864 DHDNDL
+864 
-870 NTPTILYPNDG
+870 
-881 ISAGDVRIVDQ
+881 AGDVRIVDQ
-892 NGDGEITEADRT
+892 DGDDTITEADRT
-904 IIGNPNPDFV
+904 LIGNPNPDFV
-914 FGGYLNMNY
+914 YGGYLNMNY
-923 KRFNLSVQI
+923 KRLSLSVQI
-932 NGVYGNEIA
+932 NGVYGNEIV
-941 NGNLIQLGTAEGRS
+941 NGNLIQLGTAEGRT
-955 ANILSQAYN
+955 ANVLSEAYN
-964 NAWRPDAQSNTY
+964 NAWRPDAQSNSY
-976 PRVGYSRESGSP
+976 PRVGYLGESGSP
-988 AITDRIIENGS
+988 AITDRIIEDGS

-1018 VFSRANVYVTGMNL
+1018 VFSSANVYVSGMNL

-1040 YNPEITNFLNNGNI
+1040 YNPEITNFMNNGNV

>member
-39 VSILIKGLNIGSF
+39 VSILVKELNIGSF
-52 TDFDGLFSLTV
+52 TDFNGLFSLKV
-63 PETGKTLVFSY
+63 PETGKTLVVSY

-81 LVIGNKGTF
+81 LAIGNKGVF

-96 DTNNTLE
+96 DSNTLD
-103 EIVVVGYGSQR
+103 EIVVVGYGTQR

-123 SVKVDDIAAAQNTT
+123 SVKVDDIAAAQNST

-190 GEDASNASADSNSL
+190 GEDAANASTDANSL

-218 IESIEVLKDASATAI
+218 IESMEVLKDASATAI

-258 SYVNTSVSEISE
+258 SYINTSVSQISG

-290 NGGAPRFSISS
+290 NGGAPRFSISGGS
-301 GTIFPIA
+301 IFPIA
-308 DDGTVSDIAAEKH
+308 DDGTVSDTAAEKH
-321 NWHDEVYKQGFSKS
+321 NWHDEIYKQGFSKS
-335 TGASFSGG
+335 AGASFSGG
-343 TEKGNYYASVGYN
+343 SEKGNYYASVGYN

-459 LVYKFNIK
+459 LVYKFDIK
-467 GLKYKVQAGGNIRNK
+467 GLKYKLQAGGNMRNK

-494 GSSTNGSLSISNLQT
+494 GSSANGSLSVSNLNT
-509 KSYQINNLL
+509 KSYQVNNLL
-518 AYNRTFN
+518 TYNRTFN

-570 RPLDVLPLESQL
+570 RPLDVLPLKSQL

-625 AWRANNEKFLKN
+625 AWRANNEKFLEN
-637 SETINELKVRIGWGM
+637 SETINELKFRIGWGM

-668 PILYGNSDEGTNIG
+668 PILYGNSAEGTNIG

-688 SNPNLKWETTKQLNF
+688 SNPNLKWETTGQLNV

-715 GTLDVYDK
+715 GTLDAYDK

-734 GPSSGFTSLLVNRGS
+734 GPSSGFTSLLVNRGR
-749 LNNKGVELTLSG
+749 LNNKGVELTLNG
-761 TLIDKNDFSID
+761 TLIEKNDFSIN

-793 IHINGNIEN
+793 IYINGNIEN

-840 IYQEGDVLPNGN
+840 IYQTEDVITVSG
-852 LAIYD
+852 AQ
-857 PNNNIEY
+857 
-864 DHDNDL
+864 
-870 NTPTILYPNDG
+870 
-881 ISAGDVRIVDQ
+881 AGDIRIVDQ
-892 NGDGEITEADRT
+892 NGDDAITEADRT

-914 FGGYLNMNY
+914 YGGYLNINY
-923 KRFNLSVQI
+923 KRLNLSVQM

-941 NGNLIQLGTAEGRS
+941 NGNSIQLGTAEGRS

-964 NAWRPDAQSNTY
+964 NAWRPDAQSNRY

-988 AITDRIIENGS
+988 AITDRIIEDGS
-999 FLRISNIT
+999 FLRISNVT
-1007 LGYDIPVEKTN
+1007 LGYDIPVENTT
-1018 VFSRANVYVTGMNL
+1018 VFSSANIYVTGMNL

-1040 YNPEITNFLNNGNI
+1040 YNPEITNFMNNGNI

>member
-1 MKKNRLIHLLLIFPM
+1 MKKNRLIHLLLIFPI
-16 ILFAQSKAITGTVID
+16 ILFAQSKAITGTVVD

-39 VSILIKGLNIGSF
+39 ASILVKGLNIGSS
-52 TDFDGLFSLTV
+52 TDFDGNFSLNV
-63 PETGKTLVFSY
+63 PETGEVLVVSY
-74 LGYISKE
+74 LGYMTKE
-81 LVIGNKGTF
+81 LVISKNLTF
-90 NIQLEI
+90 NIQLDI
-96 DTNNTLE
+96 DTNTLD
-103 EIVVVGYGSQR
+103 EIVVVGYGTQR
-114 KSDITGSVA
+114 KSDITGSVT
-123 SVKVDDIAAAQNTT
+123 SVKVDAIAVAQNSTI
-137 VDALL
+137 DALL

-190 GEDASNASADSNSL
+190 GEDASNASADANSL

-258 SYVNTSVSEISE
+258 AYVNTSVSEITE
-270 RYDVLDA
+270 RYDILDA

-283 QNEALLV
+283 QNEALAV
-290 NGGAPRFSISS
+290 NGGDPRFSIIG

-308 DDGTVSDIAAEKH
+308 ADGTVSDTAAEQH
-321 NWHDEVYKQGFSKS
+321 NWHDEIYKQGFSKS
-335 TGASFSGG
+335 AGASFSGG
-343 TEKGNYYASVGYN
+343 TDKGNFYASVGYN

-362 ENSRLQNGNF
+362 ENSRLKNGNF
-372 SINLNQDLSDKFS
+372 SINLNQDLSDKLT
-385 ISAKLNA
+385 INTKLNA
-392 FYSNGNFAQDGDR
+392 FYSSGNFAQDGDR

-413 GNILRYPTLVTDGGT
+413 GNILRYPTLVTNGGT

-439 SWVNDFQ
+439 TWVNDFQ

-459 LVYKFNIK
+459 LTYKFNIK
-467 GLKYKVQAGGNIRNK
+467 GLKYKLQAGGNIRNK

-494 GSSTNGSLSISNLQT
+494 GSSTNGSLSISNLES

-518 AYNRTFN
+518 TYNRTFN

-531 GVIGM
+531 AVIGM
-536 TYDVRDIKNTLYA
+536 TYDVRDVKNTLYA

-570 RPLDVLPLESQL
+570 RPLDVLPLKSQL

-625 AWRANNEKFLKN
+625 AWRANNENFLKN
-637 SETINELKVRIGWGM
+637 SDTINDLKFRIGWGM

-668 PILYGNSDEGTNIG
+668 PTLYGNSDEGTSIG

-688 SNPNLKWETTKQLNF
+688 SNPNLKWETTQQLNF
-703 GLDFGLWENRLT
+703 GLDFGLWKNRVT
-715 GTLDVYDK
+715 GTLDIYDK

-749 LNNKGVELTLSG
+749 INNKGVELTLSG
-761 TLIDKNDFSID
+761 TLINKNDFSID
-772 IGGNIAF
+772 LGGNIAF
-779 NKSKIQNLGGTPED
+779 NKSKIQNLGGSSED
-793 IHINGNIEN
+793 IYINGTLEN

-819 PANIFMEGEEV
+819 PANIFMEGEQI
-830 GLFYGFETDG
+830 GLFYGYETDG
-840 IYQEGDVLPNGN
+840 IYQTEDDITVSG
-852 LAIYD
+852 AQ
-857 PNNNIEY
+857 
-864 DHDNDL
+864 
-870 NTPTILYPNDG
+870 
-881 ISAGDVRIVDQ
+881 AGDVRIVDQ
-892 NGDGEITEADRT
+892 DGDDTITEADRT
-904 IIGNPNPDFV
+904 LIGNPNPDFV
-914 FGGYLNMNY
+914 YGGYLNMNY
-923 KRFNLSVQI
+923 KRLSLSVQI
-932 NGVYGNEIA
+932 NGVYGNEIV
-941 NGNLIQLGTAEGRS
+941 NGNLIQLGTAEGRT
-955 ANILSQAYN
+955 ANVLSEAYN
-964 NAWRPDAQSNTY
+964 NAWRPDAQSNSY
-976 PRVGYSRESGSP
+976 PRVGYLGESGSP
-988 AITDRIIENGS
+988 AITDRIIEDGS

-1018 VFSRANVYVTGMNL
+1018 VFSSANVYVSGMNL

-1040 YNPEITNFLNNGNI
+1040 YNPEITNFMNNGNV

>member
-1 MKKNRLIHLLLIFPM
+1 MKKNRLIHLLLIFPI
-16 ILFAQSKAITGTVID
+16 ILFAQSKAITGTVVD

-39 VSILIKGLNIGSF
+39 ASILVKGLNIGSS
-52 TDFDGLFSLTV
+52 TDFDGNFSLNV
-63 PETGKTLVFSY
+63 PETGEVLVVSY
-74 LGYISKE
+74 LGYMTKE
-81 LVIGNKGTF
+81 LVISKNLTF
-90 NIQLEI
+90 NIQLDI
-96 DTNNTLE
+96 DTNTLD
-103 EIVVVGYGSQR
+103 EIVVVGYGTQR
-114 KSDITGSVA
+114 KSDITGSVT
-123 SVKVDDIAAAQNTT
+123 SVKVDAIAVAQNSTI
-137 VDALL
+137 DALL

-168 ASSLRGN
+168 VSSLRGN

-190 GEDASNASADSNSL
+190 GEDASNASADANSL

-258 SYVNTSVSEISE
+258 AYVNTSVSEITE
-270 RYDVLDA
+270 RYDILDA

-283 QNEALLV
+283 QNEALAV
-290 NGGAPRFSISS
+290 NGGDPRFSII
-301 GTIFPIA
+301 GEDIFPIA
-308 DDGTVSDIAAEKH
+308 ADGTVSDTAAEQH
-321 NWHDEVYKQGFSKS
+321 NWHDEIYKQGFSKS
-335 TGASFSGG
+335 AGASFSGG
-343 TEKGNYYASVGYN
+343 TEKGNFYASVGYN

-362 ENSRLQNGNF
+362 ENSRLKNGNF
-372 SINLNQDLSDKFS
+372 SINLNQDLSDKLT
-385 ISAKLNA
+385 INTKLNA
-392 FYSNGNFAQDGDR
+392 FYSTGNFAQDGDR

-413 GNILRYPTLVTDGGT
+413 GNILRYPTLVTNGGT

-439 SWVNDFQ
+439 TWVNDFQ

-459 LVYKFNIK
+459 LTYKFNIK
-467 GLKYKVQAGGNIRNK
+467 GLKYKLQAGGNIRNK

-494 GSSTNGSLSISNLQT
+494 GSSTNGSLSISNLES

-518 AYNRTFN
+518 TYNRTFN

-531 GVIGM
+531 AVIGM

-570 RPLDVLPLESQL
+570 RPLDVLPLKNQL

-625 AWRANNEKFLKN
+625 AWRANNENFLKN
-637 SETINELKVRIGWGM
+637 SDTINDLKFRIGWGM

-668 PILYGNSDEGTNIG
+668 PTLYGNLDEGTSIG

-703 GLDFGLWENRLT
+703 GLDFGLWKNRVT
-715 GTLDVYDK
+715 GTLDIYDK

-749 LNNKGVELTLSG
+749 INNKGVELTLSG
-761 TLIDKNDFSID
+761 TLINKNDFSID
-772 IGGNIAF
+772 LGGNIAF
-779 NKSKIQNLGGTPED
+779 NKSKIQNLGGSSED
-793 IHINGNIEN
+793 IYINGTLEN

-819 PANIFMEGEEV
+819 PANIFMEGEQI
-830 GLFYGFETDG
+830 GLFYGYETDG
-840 IYQEGDVLPNGN
+840 IYQTEDDITVSG
-852 LAIYD
+852 AQ
-857 PNNNIEY
+857 
-864 DHDNDL
+864 
-870 NTPTILYPNDG
+870 
-881 ISAGDVRIVDQ
+881 AGDVRIVDQ
-892 NGDGEITEADRT
+892 DGDDTITEADRT
-904 IIGNPNPDFV
+904 LIGNPNPDFV
-914 FGGYLNMNY
+914 YGGYLNMNY
-923 KRFNLSVQI
+923 KRLSLSVQI
-932 NGVYGNEIA
+932 NGVYGNEIV
-941 NGNLIQLGTAEGRS
+941 NGNLIQLGTAEGRT
-955 ANILSQAYN
+955 ANVLSEAYN
-964 NAWRPDAQSNTY
+964 NAWRPDAQSNSY
-976 PRVGYSRESGSP
+976 PRVGYLGESGSP
-988 AITDRIIENGS
+988 AITDRIIEDGS

-1018 VFSRANVYVTGMNL
+1018 VFSSANVYVSGMNL

-1040 YNPEITNFLNNGNI
+1040 YNPEITNFMNNGNV

>member
-1 MKKNRLIHLLLIFPM
+1 MKKNRLIHLLLIFPI
-16 ILFAQSKAITGTVID
+16 ILFAQSKAITGTVVD

-39 VSILIKGLNIGSF
+39 ASILVKGLNIGSS
-52 TDFDGLFSLTV
+52 TDFDGNFSLNV
-63 PETGKTLVFSY
+63 PETGEVLVVSY
-74 LGYISKE
+74 LGYMTKE
-81 LVIGNKGTF
+81 LVISKNLTF
-90 NIQLEI
+90 NIQLDI
-96 DTNNTLE
+96 DTNTLD
-103 EIVVVGYGSQR
+103 EIVVVGYGTQR
-114 KSDITGSVA
+114 KSDITGSVT
-123 SVKVDDIAAAQNTT
+123 SVKVDAIAVAQNSTI
-137 VDALL
+137 DALL

-151 TQNAGSPGS
+151 IQNAGSPGS

-190 GEDASNASADSNSL
+190 GEDASNASADANSL

-258 SYVNTSVSEISE
+258 AYVNTSVSEITE
-270 RYDVLDA
+270 RYDILDA

-283 QNEALLV
+283 QNEALAV
-290 NGGAPRFSISS
+290 NGGDPRFSII
-301 GTIFPIA
+301 GDDIFPIA
-308 DDGTVSDIAAEKH
+308 ADGTVSDTASEQH
-321 NWHDEVYKQGFSKS
+321 NWHDEIYKQGFSRS
-335 TGASFSGG
+335 AGASFSGG
-343 TEKGNYYASVGYN
+343 TEKGNFYASVGYN

-362 ENSRLQNGNF
+362 ENSRLKNGNF
-372 SINLNQDLSDKFS
+372 SINLNQDLSDKLT
-385 ISAKLNA
+385 INTKLNA
-392 FYSNGNFAQDGDR
+392 FYSTGNFAQDGDR

-413 GNILRYPTLVTDGGT
+413 GNILRYPTLVTNGGT

-439 SWVNDFQ
+439 TWVNDFQ

-459 LVYKFNIK
+459 LTYKFNIK
-467 GLKYKVQAGGNIRNK
+467 GLKYKLQAGGNIRNK

-494 GSSTNGSLSISNLQT
+494 GSSTNGSLSISNLES

-518 AYNRTFN
+518 TYNRTFN

-531 GVIGM
+531 AVIGM

-570 RPLDVLPLESQL
+570 RPLDVLPLKSQL

-625 AWRANNEKFLKN
+625 AWRANNENFLKN
-637 SETINELKVRIGWGM
+637 SDTINDLKFRIGWGM

-668 PILYGNSDEGTNIG
+668 PTLYGNLDEGTSIG

-703 GLDFGLWENRLT
+703 GLDFGLWKNRVT
-715 GTLDVYDK
+715 GTLDIYDK

-749 LNNKGVELTLSG
+749 INNKGVELTLSG
-761 TLIDKNDFSID
+761 TLINKNDFSID
-772 IGGNIAF
+772 LGGNIAF
-779 NKSKIQNLGGTPED
+779 NKSKIQNLGGSSED
-793 IHINGNIEN
+793 IYINGTLEN

-819 PANIFMEGEEV
+819 PANIFMEGEQI
-830 GLFYGFETDG
+830 GLFYGYETDG
-840 IYQEGDVLPNGN
+840 IYQTEDDITVSG
-852 LAIYD
+852 AQ
-857 PNNNIEY
+857 
-864 DHDNDL
+864 
-870 NTPTILYPNDG
+870 
-881 ISAGDVRIVDQ
+881 AGDVRIVDQ
-892 NGDGEITEADRT
+892 DGDDTITEADRT
-904 IIGNPNPDFV
+904 LIGNPNPDFV
-914 FGGYLNMNY
+914 YGGYLNMNY
-923 KRFNLSVQI
+923 KRLSLSVQI
-932 NGVYGNEIA
+932 NGVYGNEIV
-941 NGNLIQLGTAEGRS
+941 NGNLIQLGTAEGRT
-955 ANILSQAYN
+955 ANVLSEAYN
-964 NAWRPDAQSNTY
+964 NAWRPDAQSNSY
-976 PRVGYSRESGSP
+976 PRVGYLGESGSP
-988 AITDRIIENGS
+988 AITDRIIEDGS

-1018 VFSRANVYVTGMNL
+1018 VFSSANVYVSGMNL

-1040 YNPEITNFLNNGNI
+1040 YNPEITNFMNNGNV

-1064 AQTIMLGLNLKF
+1064 AQTIMLGLNLKI

>member
-1 MKKNRLIHLLLIFPM
+1 FPI
-16 ILFAQSKAITGTVID
+16 ILFAQSKAITGTVVD

-39 VSILIKGLNIGSF
+39 ASILVKGLNIGSS
-52 TDFDGLFSLTV
+52 TDFDGNFSLNV
-63 PETGKTLVFSY
+63 PETGEVLVVSY
-74 LGYISKE
+74 LGYMTKE
-81 LVIGNKGTF
+81 LVISKNLTF
-90 NIQLEI
+90 NIQLDI
-96 DTNNTLE
+96 DTNTLD
-103 EIVVVGYGSQR
+103 EIVVVGYGTQR
-114 KSDITGSVA
+114 KSDITGSVT
-123 SVKVDDIAAAQNTT
+123 SVKVDAIAVAQNSTI
-137 VDALL
+137 DALL

-190 GEDASNASADSNSL
+190 GEDASNASADANSL

-258 SYVNTSVSEISE
+258 AYVNTSVSEITE
-270 RYDVLDA
+270 RYDILDA

-283 QNEALLV
+283 QNEALAV
-290 NGGAPRFSISS
+290 NGGDPRFSII
-301 GTIFPIA
+301 GDDIFPIA
-308 DDGTVSDIAAEKH
+308 ADGTVSDTAAEQH
-321 NWHDEVYKQGFSKS
+321 NWHDEIYKQGFSRS
-335 TGASFSGG
+335 AGASFSGG
-343 TEKGNYYASVGYN
+343 TEKGNFYASVGYN

-362 ENSRLQNGNF
+362 ENSRLKNGNF
-372 SINLNQDLSDKFS
+372 SINLNQDLSDKLT
-385 ISAKLNA
+385 INTKLNA
-392 FYSNGNFAQDGDR
+392 FYSTGNFAQDGDR

-413 GNILRYPTLVTDGGT
+413 GNILRYPTLVTNGGT

-439 SWVNDFQ
+439 TWVNDFQ

-459 LVYKFNIK
+459 LTYKFNIK
-467 GLKYKVQAGGNIRNK
+467 GLKYKLQAGGNIRNK

-494 GSSTNGSLSISNLQT
+494 GSSTNGSLSISNLES

-518 AYNRTFN
+518 TYNRTFN

-531 GVIGM
+531 AVIGM

-570 RPLDVLPLESQL
+570 RPLDVLPLKSQL

-611 SKENRYSYFPSFSL
+611 SNENRYSYFPSFSL
-625 AWRANNEKFLKN
+625 AWRANNENFLKN
-637 SETINELKVRIGWGM
+637 SDTINDLKFRIGWGM

-668 PILYGNSDEGTNIG
+668 PTLYGNLDEGTSIG

-703 GLDFGLWENRLT
+703 GLDFGLWKNRVT
-715 GTLDVYDK
+715 GTLDIYDK

-749 LNNKGVELTLSG
+749 INNKGVELTLSG
-761 TLIDKNDFSID
+761 TLINKNDFSID
-772 IGGNIAF
+772 LGGNIAF
-779 NKSKIQNLGGTPED
+779 NKSKIQNLGGSSED
-793 IHINGNIEN
+793 IYINGTLEN

-819 PANIFMEGEEV
+819 PANIFMEGEQI
-830 GLFYGFETDG
+830 GLFYGYETDG
-840 IYQEGDVLPNGN
+840 IYQTEDDITVSG
-852 LAIYD
+852 AQ
-857 PNNNIEY
+857 
-864 DHDNDL
+864 
-870 NTPTILYPNDG
+870 
-881 ISAGDVRIVDQ
+881 AGDVRIVDQ
-892 NGDGEITEADRT
+892 DGDDTITEADRT
-904 IIGNPNPDFV
+904 LIGNPNPDFV
-914 FGGYLNMNY
+914 YGGYLNMNY
-923 KRFNLSVQI
+923 KRLSLSVQI
-932 NGVYGNEIA
+932 NGVYGNEIV
-941 NGNLIQLGTAEGRS
+941 NGNLIQLGTAEGRT
-955 ANILSQAYN
+955 ANVLSEAYN
-964 NAWRPDAQSNTY
+964 NAWRPDAQSNSY
-976 PRVGYSRESGSP
+976 PRVGYLGESGSP
-988 AITDRIIENGS
+988 AITDRIIEDGS

-1018 VFSRANVYVTGMNL
+1018 VFSSANVYVSGMNL

-1040 YNPEITNFLNNGNI
+1040 YNPEITNFMNNGNV

>member
-1 MKKNRLIHLLLIFPM
+1 MKKNRLIHLLLIFPI
-16 ILFAQSKAITGTVID
+16 ILFAQSKAITGTVVD

-39 VSILIKGLNIGSF
+39 ASILVKGLNIGSS
-52 TDFDGLFSLTV
+52 TDFDGNFSLNV
-63 PETGKTLVFSY
+63 PETGEVLVVSY
-74 LGYISKE
+74 LGYMTKE
-81 LVIGNKGTF
+81 LVISKNLTF
-90 NIQLEI
+90 NIQLDI
-96 DTNNTLE
+96 DTNTLD
-103 EIVVVGYGSQR
+103 EIVVVGYGTQR
-114 KSDITGSVA
+114 KSDITGSVT
-123 SVKVDDIAAAQNTT
+123 SVKVDAIAVAQNSTI
-137 VDALL
+137 DALL

-190 GEDASNASADSNSL
+190 GEDASNASADANSL

-258 SYVNTSVSEISE
+258 AYVNTSVSEITE
-270 RYDVLDA
+270 RYDILDA

-283 QNEALLV
+283 QNEALAV
-290 NGGAPRFSISS
+290 NGGDPRFSII
-301 GTIFPIA
+301 GDDIFPIA
-308 DDGTVSDIAAEKH
+308 ADGTVSDTAAEQH
-321 NWHDEVYKQGFSKS
+321 NWHDEIYKQGFSRS
-335 TGASFSGG
+335 AGASFSGG
-343 TEKGNYYASVGYN
+343 TEKGNFYASVGYN

-362 ENSRLQNGNF
+362 ENSRLKNGNF
-372 SINLNQDLSDKFS
+372 SINLNQDLSDKLT
-385 ISAKLNA
+385 INTKLNA
-392 FYSNGNFAQDGDR
+392 FYSTGNFAQDGDR

-413 GNILRYPTLVTDGGT
+413 GNILRYPTLVTNGGT

-439 SWVNDFQ
+439 TWVNDFQ

-459 LVYKFNIK
+459 LTYKFNIK
-467 GLKYKVQAGGNIRNK
+467 GLKYKLQAGGNIRNK

-494 GSSTNGSLSISNLQT
+494 GSSTNGSLSISNLES

-518 AYNRTFN
+518 TYNRTFN

-531 GVIGM
+531 AVIGM

-570 RPLDVLPLESQL
+570 RPLDVLPLKSQL

-625 AWRANNEKFLKN
+625 AWRANNENFLKN
-637 SETINELKVRIGWGM
+637 SDTINDLKFRIGWGM

-668 PILYGNSDEGTNIG
+668 PTLYGNLDEGTSIG

-703 GLDFGLWENRLT
+703 GLDFGLWKNRVT
-715 GTLDVYDK
+715 GTLDIYDK

-749 LNNKGVELTLSG
+749 INNKGVELTLSG
-761 TLIDKNDFSID
+761 TLINKNDFSID
-772 IGGNIAF
+772 LGGNIAF
-779 NKSKIQNLGGTPED
+779 NKSKIQNLGGSSED
-793 IHINGNIEN
+793 IYINGTLEN

-819 PANIFMEGEEV
+819 PANIFMEGEQI
-830 GLFYGFETDG
+830 GLFYGYETDG
-840 IYQEGDVLPNGN
+840 IYQTEDDITVSG
-852 LAIYD
+852 AQ
-857 PNNNIEY
+857 
-864 DHDNDL
+864 
-870 NTPTILYPNDG
+870 
-881 ISAGDVRIVDQ
+881 AGDVRIVDQ
-892 NGDGEITEADRT
+892 DGDDTITEADRT
-904 IIGNPNPDFV
+904 LIGNPNPDFV
-914 FGGYLNMNY
+914 YGGYLNMNY
-923 KRFNLSVQI
+923 KRLSLSVQI
-932 NGVYGNEIA
+932 NGVYGNEIV
-941 NGNLIQLGTAEGRS
+941 NGNLIQLGTAEGRT
-955 ANILSQAYN
+955 ANVLSEAYN
-964 NAWRPDAQSNTY
+964 NAWRPDAQSNSY
-976 PRVGYSRESGSP
+976 PRVGYLGESGSP
-988 AITDRIIENGS
+988 AITDRIIEDGS

-1018 VFSRANVYVTGMNL
+1018 VFSSANVYVSGMNL

-1040 YNPEITNFLNNGNI
+1040 YNPEITNFMNNGNV

>member
-1 MKKNRLIHLLLIFPM
+1 MKKNRLIHLLLIFPI
-16 ILFAQSKAITGTVID
+16 ILFAQSKAITGTVVD

-39 VSILIKGLNIGSF
+39 ASILVKGLNIGSS
-52 TDFDGLFSLTV
+52 TDFDGNFSLNV
-63 PETGKTLVFSY
+63 PETGEVLVVSY
-74 LGYISKE
+74 LGYMTKE
-81 LVIGNKGTF
+81 LVISKNLTF
-90 NIQLEI
+90 NIQLDI
-96 DTNNTLE
+96 DTNTLD
-103 EIVVVGYGSQR
+103 EIVVVGYGTQR
-114 KSDITGSVA
+114 KSDITGSVT
-123 SVKVDDIAAAQNTT
+123 SVKVDAIAVAQNSTI
-137 VDALL
+137 DALL

-190 GEDASNASADSNSL
+190 GEDASNASADANSL

-258 SYVNTSVSEISE
+258 AYVNTSVSEITE
-270 RYDVLDA
+270 RYDILDA

-283 QNEALLV
+283 QNEALAV
-290 NGGAPRFSISS
+290 NGGDPRFSII
-301 GTIFPIA
+301 GDDIFPIA
-308 DDGTVSDIAAEKH
+308 ADGTVSDTAAEQH
-321 NWHDEVYKQGFSKS
+321 NWHDEIYKQGFSRS
-335 TGASFSGG
+335 AGASFSGG
-343 TEKGNYYASVGYN
+343 TEKGNFYASVGYN

-362 ENSRLQNGNF
+362 ENSRLKNGNF
-372 SINLNQDLSDKFS
+372 SINLNQDLSDKLT
-385 ISAKLNA
+385 INTKLNA
-392 FYSNGNFAQDGDR
+392 FYSTGNFAQDGDR

-413 GNILRYPTLVTDGGT
+413 GNILRYPTLVTNGGT

-439 SWVNDFQ
+439 TWVNDFQ

-459 LVYKFNIK
+459 LTYKFNIK
-467 GLKYKVQAGGNIRNK
+467 GLKYKLQAGGNIRNK

-494 GSSTNGSLSISNLQT
+494 GSSTNGSLSISNLES

-518 AYNRTFN
+518 TYNRTFN

-531 GVIGM
+531 AVIGM
-536 TYDVRDIKNTLYA
+536 TYDVRDVKNTLYA

-570 RPLDVLPLESQL
+570 RPLDVLPLKSQL

-625 AWRANNEKFLKN
+625 AWRANNENFLKN
-637 SETINELKVRIGWGM
+637 SDTINDLKFRIGWGM

-668 PILYGNSDEGTNIG
+668 PTLYGNLDEGTSIG

-703 GLDFGLWENRLT
+703 GLDFGLWKNRVT
-715 GTLDVYDK
+715 GTLDIYDK

-749 LNNKGVELTLSG
+749 INNKGVELTLSG
-761 TLIDKNDFSID
+761 TLINKNDFSID
-772 IGGNIAF
+772 LGGNIAF
-779 NKSKIQNLGGTPED
+779 NKSKIQNLGGSSED
-793 IHINGNIEN
+793 IYINGTLEN

-819 PANIFMEGEEV
+819 PANIFMEGEQI
-830 GLFYGFETDG
+830 GLFYGYETDG
-840 IYQEGDVLPNGN
+840 IYQTEDDITVSG
-852 LAIYD
+852 AQ
-857 PNNNIEY
+857 
-864 DHDNDL
+864 
-870 NTPTILYPNDG
+870 
-881 ISAGDVRIVDQ
+881 AGDVRIVDQ
-892 NGDGEITEADRT
+892 DGDDTITEADRT
-904 IIGNPNPDFV
+904 LIGNPNPDFV
-914 FGGYLNMNY
+914 YGGYLNMNY
-923 KRFNLSVQI
+923 KRLSLSVQI
-932 NGVYGNEIA
+932 NGVYGNEIV
-941 NGNLIQLGTAEGRS
+941 NGNLIQLGTAEGRT
-955 ANILSQAYN
+955 ANVLSEAYN
-964 NAWRPDAQSNTY
+964 NAWRPDAQSNSY
-976 PRVGYSRESGSP
+976 PRVGYLGESGSP
-988 AITDRIIENGS
+988 AITDRIIEDGS

-1018 VFSRANVYVTGMNL
+1018 VFSSANVYVSGMNL

-1040 YNPEITNFLNNGNI
+1040 YNPEITNFMNNGNV

>member
-1 MKKNRLIHLLLIFPM
+1 MKKNRLIHLLLIFPI
-16 ILFAQSKAITGTVID
+16 ILFAQSKAITGTVVD

-39 VSILIKGLNIGSF
+39 ASILVKGLNIGSS
-52 TDFDGLFSLTV
+52 TDFDGNFSLNV
-63 PETGKTLVFSY
+63 PETGEVLVVSY
-74 LGYISKE
+74 LGYMTKE
-81 LVIGNKGTF
+81 LVISKNLTF
-90 NIQLEI
+90 NIQLDI
-96 DTNNTLE
+96 DTNTLD
-103 EIVVVGYGSQR
+103 EIVVVGYGTQR
-114 KSDITGSVA
+114 KSDITGSVT
-123 SVKVDDIAAAQNTT
+123 SVKVDAIAVAQNSTI
-137 VDALL
+137 DALL

-190 GEDASNASADSNSL
+190 GEDASNASADANSL

-258 SYVNTSVSEISE
+258 AYVNTSVSEITE
-270 RYDVLDA
+270 RYDILDA
-277 LGYANY
+277 FGYANY
-283 QNEALLV
+283 QNEALAV
-290 NGGAPRFSISS
+290 NGGDPRFSII
-301 GTIFPIA
+301 GDDIFPIA
-308 DDGTVSDIAAEKH
+308 ADGTVSDTAAEQH
-321 NWHDEVYKQGFSKS
+321 NWHDEIYKQGFSRS
-335 TGASFSGG
+335 AGASFSGG
-343 TEKGNYYASVGYN
+343 TEKGNFYASVGYN

-362 ENSRLQNGNF
+362 ENSRLKNGNF
-372 SINLNQDLSDKFS
+372 SINLNQDLSDKLT
-385 ISAKLNA
+385 INTKLNA
-392 FYSNGNFAQDGDR
+392 FYSTGNFAQDGDR

-413 GNILRYPTLVTDGGT
+413 GNILRYPTLVTNGGT

-439 SWVNDFQ
+439 TWVNDFQ

-459 LVYKFNIK
+459 LTYKFNIK
-467 GLKYKVQAGGNIRNK
+467 GLKYKLQAGGNIRNK

-494 GSSTNGSLSISNLQT
+494 GSSTNGSLSISNLES

-518 AYNRTFN
+518 TYNRTFN

-531 GVIGM
+531 AVIGM

-570 RPLDVLPLESQL
+570 RPLDVLPLKSQL

-625 AWRANNEKFLKN
+625 AWRANNENFLKN
-637 SETINELKVRIGWGM
+637 SDTINDLKFRIGWGM

-668 PILYGNSDEGTNIG
+668 PTLYGNLDEGTSIG

-703 GLDFGLWENRLT
+703 GLDFGLWKNRVT
-715 GTLDVYDK
+715 GTLDIYDK

-749 LNNKGVELTLSG
+749 INNKGVELTLNG

-772 IGGNIAF
+772 LGGNIAF
-779 NKSKIQNLGGTPED
+779 NKSKIQNLGSSSED
-793 IHINGNIEN
+793 IYINGTLEN

-819 PANIFMEGEEV
+819 PANIFMEGEQI
-830 GLFYGFETDG
+830 GLFYGYETDG
-840 IYQEGDVLPNGN
+840 IYQTEADITVSG
-852 LAIYD
+852 AQ
-857 PNNNIEY
+857 
-864 DHDNDL
+864 
-870 NTPTILYPNDG
+870 
-881 ISAGDVRIVDQ
+881 AGDVRIVDQ
-892 NGDGEITEADRT
+892 DGDDTITEADRT
-904 IIGNPNPDFV
+904 LIGNPNPDFV
-914 FGGYLNMNY
+914 YGGYLNMNY
-923 KRFNLSVQI
+923 KRLSLSVQI
-932 NGVYGNEIA
+932 NGVYGNEIV
-941 NGNLIQLGTAEGRS
+941 NGNLIQLGTAEGRT
-955 ANILSQAYN
+955 ANVLSEAYN
-964 NAWRPDAQSNTY
+964 NAWRPDAQSNSY
-976 PRVGYSRESGSP
+976 PRVGYLGESGSP
-988 AITDRIIENGS
+988 AITDRIIEDGS

-1018 VFSRANVYVTGMNL
+1018 VFSSANVYVSGMNL

-1040 YNPEITNFLNNGNI
+1040 YNPEITNFMNNGNV

>member
-1 MKKNRLIHLLLIFPM
+1 MKKIRLVYLLLIFPT
-16 ILFAQSKAITGTVID
+16 ILFAQSKEIIGTVLD
-31 ENKMPLPG
+31 ENNMPLPG
-39 VSILIKGLNIGSF
+39 ASVLVKGLTIGAS
-52 TDFDGLFSLTV
+52 TDFDGAFSLNV
-63 PETGKTLVFSY
+63 PETGKTLVVSY
-74 LGYISKE
+74 LGYITKE
-81 LVIGNKGTF
+81 FVIGNKITF
-90 NIQLEI
+90 NIQLER
-96 DTNNTLE
+96 DTNALDE
-103 EIVVVGYGSQR
+103 VVVVGYGTQR
-114 KSDITGSVA
+114 KSDITGSVT
-123 SVKVDDIAAAQNTT
+123 SVNVDNVAAAQNRT

-175 NEPLYVIDGVIISSA
+175 NEPLYVVDGVIISSA
-190 GEDASNASADSNSL
+190 GEDAANASADANSL

-218 IESIEVLKDASATAI
+218 IESMEVLKDASATAI

-258 SYVNTSVSEISE
+258 AYVNTSVSEISE

-290 NGGAPRFSISS
+290 NGGDPRFSISG

-308 DDGTVSDIAAEKH
+308 TDGTIGNIALEQQ
-321 NWHDEVYKQGFSKS
+321 NWHDEIYKQGFSKS
-335 TGASFSGG
+335 AGASFSGG
-343 TEKGNYYASVGYN
+343 TEKGNYYASFGYN

-362 ENSRLQNGNF
+362 ENSEIKNGNF

-385 ISAKLNA
+385 INAKLTA
-392 FYSNGNFAQDGDR
+392 FYSKGNFAQDGDR
-405 AGGQRSFV
+405 AGGERSFI
-413 GNILRYPTLVTDGGT
+413 GNILRYSPIINTDTT
-428 FDNEDGISSPF
+428 FDEEDGISSPY
-439 SWVNDFQ
+439 SWINDFQ

-459 LVYKFNIK
+459 LTYKFNIK
-467 GLKYKVQAGGNIRNK
+467 GLEYKLQAGGNIRNK

-494 GSSTNGSLSISNLQT
+494 GSSTNGSLSISNLET
-509 KSYQINNLL
+509 MSYQINNLL
-518 AYNRTFN
+518 TYNRTFK

-531 GVIGM
+531 AVIGM
-536 TYDVRDIKNTLYA
+536 TFDVRDVKNTLYA

-570 RPLDVLPLESQL
+570 RPLDVLPLKSQL

-625 AWRANNEKFLKN
+625 AWRANNENFLKN
-637 SETINELKVRIGWGM
+637 SDTINDLKFRIGWGM

-668 PILYGNSDEGTNIG
+668 PTLYGNLDEGTSIG

-703 GLDFGLWENRLT
+703 GLDFGLWKNRVT
-715 GTLDVYDK
+715 GTLDIYDK

-749 LNNKGVELTLSG
+749 INNKGVELTLSG
-761 TLIDKNDFSID
+761 TLINKNDFSID
-772 IGGNIAF
+772 LGGNIAF
-779 NKSKIQNLGGTPED
+779 NKSKIQNLGGSSED
-793 IHINGNIEN
+793 IYINGTLEN

-819 PANIFMEGEEV
+819 PANIFMEGEQI
-830 GLFYGFETDG
+830 GLFYGYETDG
-840 IYQEGDVLPNGN
+840 IYQTEDDITVSG
-852 LAIYD
+852 AQ
-857 PNNNIEY
+857 
-864 DHDNDL
+864 
-870 NTPTILYPNDG
+870 
-881 ISAGDVRIVDQ
+881 AGDVRIVDQ
-892 NGDGEITEADRT
+892 DGDDTITEADRT
-904 IIGNPNPDFV
+904 LIGNPNPDFV
-914 FGGYLNMNY
+914 YGGYLNMNY
-923 KRFNLSVQI
+923 KRLSLSVQI
-932 NGVYGNEIA
+932 NGVYGNEIV
-941 NGNLIQLGTAEGRS
+941 NGNLIQLGTAEGRT
-955 ANILSQAYN
+955 ANVLSEAYN
-964 NAWRPDAQSNTY
+964 NAWRPDAQSNSY
-976 PRVGYSRESGSP
+976 PRVGYLGESGSP
-988 AITDRIIENGS
+988 AITDRIIEDGS

-1018 VFSRANVYVTGMNL
+1018 VFSSANVYVSGMNL

-1040 YNPEITNFLNNGNI
+1040 YNPEITNFMNNGNV

>member
-1 MKKNRLIHLLLIFPM
+1 MKKNRLIHLLLIFPI
-16 ILFAQSKAITGTVID
+16 ILFAQSKAITGTVVD

-39 VSILIKGLNIGSF
+39 ASILVKGLNIGSS
-52 TDFDGLFSLTV
+52 TDFDGNFSLNV
-63 PETGKTLVFSY
+63 PETGEVLVVSY
-74 LGYISKE
+74 LGYMTKE
-81 LVIGNKGTF
+81 LVISKNLTF
-90 NIQLEI
+90 NIQLDI
-96 DTNNTLE
+96 DTNTLD
-103 EIVVVGYGSQR
+103 EIVVVGYGTQR
-114 KSDITGSVA
+114 KSDITGSVT
-123 SVKVDDIAAAQNTT
+123 SVKVDAIAVAQNSTI
-137 VDALL
+137 DALL

-190 GEDASNASADSNSL
+190 GEDASNASADANSL

-258 SYVNTSVSEISE
+258 AYVNTSVSEITE
-270 RYDVLDA
+270 RYDILDA

-283 QNEALLV
+283 QNEALAV
-290 NGGAPRFSISS
+290 NGGDPRFSII
-301 GTIFPIA
+301 GEDIFPIA
-308 DDGTVSDIAAEKH
+308 ADGTVSDTAAEQH
-321 NWHDEVYKQGFSKS
+321 NWHDEIYKQGFSRS
-335 TGASFSGG
+335 AGASFSGG
-343 TEKGNYYASVGYN
+343 TEKGNFYASVGYN

-362 ENSRLQNGNF
+362 ENSRLKNGNF
-372 SINLNQDLSDKFS
+372 SINLNQDLSDKLT
-385 ISAKLNA
+385 INTKLNA
-392 FYSNGNFAQDGDR
+392 FYSTGNFAQDGDR

-413 GNILRYPTLVTDGGT
+413 GNILRYPTLVTNGGT

-439 SWVNDFQ
+439 TWVNDFQ

-459 LVYKFNIK
+459 LTYKFNIK
-467 GLKYKVQAGGNIRNK
+467 GLKYKLQAGGNIRNK

-494 GSSTNGSLSISNLQT
+494 GSSTNGSLSISNLES

-518 AYNRTFN
+518 TYNRTFN

-531 GVIGM
+531 AVIGM
-536 TYDVRDIKNTLYA
+536 TYDVRDVKNSLYA
-549 VNDFSTTE
+549 IEDFSTTE

-570 RPLDVLPLESQL
+570 RPLDVLPLKSQL

-625 AWRANNEKFLKN
+625 AWRANNENFLKN
-637 SETINELKVRIGWGM
+637 SDTINDLKFRIGWGM

-668 PILYGNSDEGTNIG
+668 PTLYGNLDEGTSIG

-703 GLDFGLWENRLT
+703 GLDFGLWKNRVT
-715 GTLDVYDK
+715 GTLDIYDK

-749 LNNKGVELTLSG
+749 INNKGVELTLSG
-761 TLIDKNDFSID
+761 TLINKNDFSID
-772 IGGNIAF
+772 LGGNIAF
-779 NKSKIQNLGGTPED
+779 NKSKIQNLGGSSED
-793 IHINGNIEN
+793 IYINGTLEN

-819 PANIFMEGEEV
+819 PANIFMEGEQI
-830 GLFYGFETDG
+830 GLFYGYETDG
-840 IYQEGDVLPNGN
+840 IYQTEDDITVSG
-852 LAIYD
+852 AQ
-857 PNNNIEY
+857 
-864 DHDNDL
+864 
-870 NTPTILYPNDG
+870 
-881 ISAGDVRIVDQ
+881 AGDVRIVDQ
-892 NGDGEITEADRT
+892 DGDDTITEADRT
-904 IIGNPNPDFV
+904 LIGNPNPDFV
-914 FGGYLNMNY
+914 YGGYLNMNY
-923 KRFNLSVQI
+923 KRLSLSVQI
-932 NGVYGNEIA
+932 NGVYGNEIV
-941 NGNLIQLGTAEGRS
+941 NGNLIQLGTAEGRT
-955 ANILSQAYN
+955 ANVLSEAYN
-964 NAWRPDAQSNTY
+964 NAWRPDAQSNSY
-976 PRVGYSRESGSP
+976 PRVGYLGESGSP
-988 AITDRIIENGS
+988 AITDRIIEDGS

-1018 VFSRANVYVTGMNL
+1018 VFSSANVYVSGMNL

-1040 YNPEITNFLNNGNI
+1040 YNPEITNFMNNGNV

>member
-1 MKKNRLIHLLLIFPM
+1 MKNFLLIHFLLIFPI
-16 ILFAQSKAITGTVID
+16 ILFAQSKKITGTVVD
-31 ENKMPLPG
+31 ENNMLLPG
-39 VSILIKGLNIGSF
+39 ASILVKGQNIGSS
-52 TDFDGLFSLTV
+52 TDFDGKFSLNV
-63 PETGKTLVFSY
+63 PETAETLVVSY
-74 LGYISKE
+74 LGYITKE
-81 LVIGNKGTF
+81 LVIGNKVTF
-90 NIQLEI
+90 TIQLVV
-96 DTNNTLE
+96 DTNNSLD
-103 EIVVVGYGSQR
+103 EIIVVGYGSQL
-114 KSDITGSVA
+114 KSDVTGSVA
-123 SVKVDDIAAAQNTT
+123 SVNVDDVAAAQNRT

-175 NEPLYVIDGVIISSA
+175 NEPLYVIDGIIISSA
-190 GEDASNASADSNSL
+190 GEDAANASADNNSL

-245 TTKKGKSGKTSIQ
+245 TTKKGKSGKKSIRA
-258 SYVNTSVSEISE
+258 YVNTSVSEISE

-290 NGGAPRFSISS
+290 NGEDPRFSISG

-308 DDGTVSDIAAEKH
+308 IDGTVSDTPAEQH
-321 NWHDEVYKQGFSKS
+321 NWHNEIYKQGFSKS
-335 TGASFSGG
+335 AGASFSGG

-372 SINLNQDLSDKFS
+372 SINLNQDLSDKIS
-385 ISAKLNA
+385 IKAKLNA

-413 GNILRYPTLVTDGGT
+413 GNILRYPTLVTNGGT

-439 SWVNDFQ
+439 TWVNDFQ

-459 LVYKFNIK
+459 LIYKFNIK
-467 GLKYKVQAGGNIRNK
+467 GLKYKLQAGGNMRNK

-494 GSSTNGSLSISNLQT
+494 GSSTNGSLSISNLET
-509 KSYQINNLL
+509 KSYQVNNLL
-518 AYNRTFN
+518 TYNRTF
-525 KKHRIN
+525 KGKHRIN
-531 GVIGM
+531 AVVGM
-536 TYDVRDIKNTLYA
+536 TFDVRDVKNTLYA

-570 RPLDVLPLESQL
+570 RPLDVLPLKSQL

-592 FDNKYIITGT
+592 FDNKYIVTGT

-611 SKENRYSYFPSFSL
+611 SKKNRYSYFPSFSL
-625 AWRANNEKFLKN
+625 AWRANNENFLEN
-637 SETINELKVRIGWGM
+637 SETINELKFRIGWGM

-688 SNPNLKWETTKQLNF
+688 SNPNLKWETTKQLNA
-703 GLDFGLWENRLT
+703 GLDFGFWENRLT
-715 GTLDVYDK
+715 GTIDVYDK
-723 QTDDLLLNQPL
+723 QTDDLLVNQPL

-749 LNNKGVELTLSG
+749 LSNKGIELTLNG
-761 TLIDKNDFSID
+761 TLINKNDFSID

-779 NKSKIQNLGGTPED
+779 NKSKIQDLGGAPED
-793 IHINGNIEN
+793 IYINGKIEN
-802 RVFYRGQNIST
+802 RVFYRGENIST
-813 GNYFRA
+813 GNYFRT

-830 GLFYGFETDG
+830 GLFYGFETNG
-840 IYQEGDVLPNGN
+840 IYQTEDDIAVSG
-852 LAIYD
+852 AQ
-857 PNNNIEY
+857 
-864 DHDNDL
+864 
-870 NTPTILYPNDG
+870 
-881 ISAGDVRIVDQ
+881 AGDVRVIDQ
-892 NGDGEITEADRT
+892 NGDGAITEADRT

-914 FGGYLNMNY
+914 YGGYLNMNY
-923 KRFNLSVQI
+923 KRFNLSIQM

-964 NAWRPDAQSNTY
+964 NAWRPDAQSNTF
-976 PRVGYSRESGSP
+976 PRVGYLGESGSA
-988 AITDRIIENGS
+988 AITDRIIEDGS

-1007 LGYDIPVEKTN
+1007 LGYDVPVRKTT
-1018 VFSRANVYVTGMNL
+1018 VFSSANVYVTGMNL

-1054 VGVDWNGFPN
+1054 TGVDWNGFPN

>member
-1 MKKNRLIHLLLIFPM
+1 MKKNRLIHLLLIFPI

-31 ENKMPLPG
+31 ENKLPLPG
-39 VSILIKGLNIGSF
+39 ASILIKGLNIGSS
-52 TDFDGLFSLTV
+52 TDFDGNFSLNV
-63 PETGKTLVFSY
+63 PETGETLVVSY
-74 LGYISKE
+74 LGYMTKE
-81 LVIGNKGTF
+81 LAIGNIVTF

-96 DTNNTLE
+96 DANTLD
-103 EIVVVGYGSQR
+103 EIVVVGYGTQR
-114 KSDITGSVA
+114 KSDITGSVT
-123 SVKVDDIAAAQNTT
+123 SVKVDAIAVAQNSTI
-137 VDALL
+137 DALL

-190 GEDASNASADSNSL
+190 GEDAANASADGNSL

-258 SYVNTSVSEISE
+258 AYVNTSVSEITE
-270 RYDVLDA
+270 RYDILDA

-283 QNEALLV
+283 QNEALAV
-290 NGGAPRFSISS
+290 NGGDPRFSIIG

-308 DDGTVSDIAAEKH
+308 ADGTVSDTAAEQH
-321 NWHDEVYKQGFSKS
+321 NWHDEIYKQGFSKS
-335 TGASFSGG
+335 AGASFSGG
-343 TEKGNYYASVGYN
+343 TDKGNFYASVGYN

-362 ENSRLQNGNF
+362 ENSRLKNGNF
-372 SINLNQDLSDKFS
+372 SINLNQDLSDKLT
-385 ISAKLNA
+385 INTKLNA
-392 FYSNGNFAQDGDR
+392 FYSTGNFAQDGDR

-413 GNILRYPTLVTDGGT
+413 GNILRYPTLVTNGGT

-439 SWVNDFQ
+439 TWVNDFQ

-459 LVYKFNIK
+459 LTYKFNIK
-467 GLKYKVQAGGNIRNK
+467 GLKYKLQAGGNIRNK

-494 GSSTNGSLSISNLQT
+494 GSSTNGSLSISNLES

-518 AYNRTFN
+518 TYNRTFN

-531 GVIGM
+531 AVIGM

-570 RPLDVLPLESQL
+570 RPLDVLPLKSQL

-625 AWRANNEKFLKN
+625 AWRANNENFLKN
-637 SETINELKVRIGWGM
+637 SDTINDLKFRIGWGM

-668 PILYGNSDEGTNIG
+668 PTLYGNLDEGTSIG

-703 GLDFGLWENRLT
+703 GLDFGLWKNRVT
-715 GTLDVYDK
+715 GTLDIYDK

-749 LNNKGVELTLSG
+749 INNKGVELTLSG
-761 TLIDKNDFSID
+761 TLINKNDFSID
-772 IGGNIAF
+772 LGGNIAF
-779 NKSKIQNLGGTPED
+779 NKSKIQNLGGSSED
-793 IHINGNIEN
+793 IYINGTLEN

-819 PANIFMEGEEV
+819 PANIFMEGEQI
-830 GLFYGFETDG
+830 GLFYGYETDG
-840 IYQEGDVLPNGN
+840 IYQTEDDITVSG
-852 LAIYD
+852 AQ
-857 PNNNIEY
+857 
-864 DHDNDL
+864 
-870 NTPTILYPNDG
+870 
-881 ISAGDVRIVDQ
+881 AGDVRIVDQ
-892 NGDGEITEADRT
+892 DGDDTITEADRT
-904 IIGNPNPDFV
+904 LIGNPNPDFV
-914 FGGYLNMNY
+914 YGGYLNMNY
-923 KRFNLSVQI
+923 KRLSLSVQI
-932 NGVYGNEIA
+932 NGVYGNEIV
-941 NGNLIQLGTAEGRS
+941 NGNLIQLGTAEGRT
-955 ANILSQAYN
+955 ANVLSEAYN
-964 NAWRPDAQSNTY
+964 NAWRPDAQSNSY
-976 PRVGYSRESGSP
+976 PRVGYLGESGSP
-988 AITDRIIENGS
+988 AITDRIIEDGS

-1018 VFSRANVYVTGMNL
+1018 VFSSANVYVSGMNL

-1040 YNPEITNFLNNGNI
+1040 YNPEITNFMNNGNV

>member
-1 MKKNRLIHLLLIFPM
+1 MKKNRLIHLLLIFPI
-16 ILFAQSKAITGTVID
+16 ILFAQSKAITGTVVD

-39 VSILIKGLNIGSF
+39 ASILVKGLNIGSS
-52 TDFDGLFSLTV
+52 TDFDGNFSLNV
-63 PETGKTLVFSY
+63 PETGEVLVVSY
-74 LGYISKE
+74 LGYMTKE
-81 LVIGNKGTF
+81 LVISKNLTF
-90 NIQLEI
+90 NIQLDI
-96 DTNNTLE
+96 DTNTLD
-103 EIVVVGYGSQR
+103 EIVVVGYGTQR
-114 KSDITGSVA
+114 KSDITGSVT
-123 SVKVDDIAAAQNTT
+123 SVKVDAIAVAQNSTI
-137 VDALL
+137 DALL

-190 GEDASNASADSNSL
+190 GEDASNASADANSL

-258 SYVNTSVSEISE
+258 AYVNTSVSEITE
-270 RYDVLDA
+270 RYDILDA

-283 QNEALLV
+283 QNEALAV
-290 NGGAPRFSISS
+290 NGGDPRFSII
-301 GTIFPIA
+301 GDDIFPIA
-308 DDGTVSDIAAEKH
+308 ADGTVSDTAAEQH
-321 NWHDEVYKQGFSKS
+321 NWHDEIYKQGFSRS
-335 TGASFSGG
+335 AGASFSGG
-343 TEKGNYYASVGYN
+343 TEKGNFYASVGYN

-362 ENSRLQNGNF
+362 ENSRLKNGNF
-372 SINLNQDLSDKFS
+372 SINLNQDLSDKLT
-385 ISAKLNA
+385 INTKLNA
-392 FYSNGNFAQDGDR
+392 FYSTGNFAQDGDR

-413 GNILRYPTLVTDGGT
+413 GNILRYPTLVTNGGT

-439 SWVNDFQ
+439 TWVNDFQ

-459 LVYKFNIK
+459 LTYKFNIK
-467 GLKYKVQAGGNIRNK
+467 GLKYKLQAGGNIRNK

-494 GSSTNGSLSISNLQT
+494 GSSTNGSLSISNLES

-518 AYNRTFN
+518 TYNRTFN

-531 GVIGM
+531 AVIGM

-570 RPLDVLPLESQL
+570 RPLDVLPLKSQL

-625 AWRANNEKFLKN
+625 AWRANNENFLKN
-637 SETINELKVRIGWGM
+637 SDTINDLKFRIGWGM

-668 PILYGNSDEGTNIG
+668 PTLYGNLDEGTSIG

-703 GLDFGLWENRLT
+703 GLDFGLWKNRVT
-715 GTLDVYDK
+715 GTLDIYDK

-749 LNNKGVELTLSG
+749 INNKGVELTLSG
-761 TLIDKNDFSID
+761 TLINKNDFSID
-772 IGGNIAF
+772 LGGNIAF
-779 NKSKIQNLGGTPED
+779 NKSKIQNLGGSSED
-793 IHINGNIEN
+793 IYINGTLEN

-819 PANIFMEGEEV
+819 PANIFMEGEQI
-830 GLFYGFETDG
+830 GLFYGYETDG
-840 IYQEGDVLPNGN
+840 IYQTEDDITVSV
-852 LAIYD
+852 AQ
-857 PNNNIEY
+857 
-864 DHDNDL
+864 
-870 NTPTILYPNDG
+870 
-881 ISAGDVRIVDQ
+881 AGDVRIVDQ
-892 NGDGEITEADRT
+892 DGDDTITEADRT
-904 IIGNPNPDFV
+904 LIGNPNPDFV
-914 FGGYLNMNY
+914 YGGYLNMNY
-923 KRFNLSVQI
+923 KRLSLSVQI
-932 NGVYGNEIA
+932 NGVYGNEIV
-941 NGNLIQLGTAEGRS
+941 NGNLIQLGTAEGRT
-955 ANILSQAYN
+955 ANVLSEAYN
-964 NAWRPDAQSNTY
+964 NAWRPDAQSNSY
-976 PRVGYSRESGSP
+976 PRVGYLGESGSP
-988 AITDRIIENGS
+988 AITDRIIEDGS

-1018 VFSRANVYVTGMNL
+1018 VFSSANVYVSGMNL

-1040 YNPEITNFLNNGNI
+1040 YNPEITNFMNNGNV

>member
-1 MKKNRLIHLLLIFPM
+1 MKKNRLIHLLLIFPI
-16 ILFAQSKAITGTVID
+16 ILFAQSKAITGTVVD

-39 VSILIKGLNIGSF
+39 ASILVKGLNIGSS
-52 TDFDGLFSLTV
+52 TDFDGNFSLNV
-63 PETGKTLVFSY
+63 PETGEVLVVSY
-74 LGYISKE
+74 LGYMTKE
-81 LVIGNKGTF
+81 LVISKNLTF
-90 NIQLEI
+90 NIQLDI
-96 DTNNTLE
+96 DTNTLD
-103 EIVVVGYGSQR
+103 EIVVVGYGTQR
-114 KSDITGSVA
+114 KSDITGSVT
-123 SVKVDDIAAAQNTT
+123 SVKVDAIAVAQNSTI
-137 VDALL
+137 DALL

-190 GEDASNASADSNSL
+190 GEDASNASADANSL

-245 TTKKGKSGKTSIQ
+245 TTKKGKSGKISIQ
-258 SYVNTSVSEISE
+258 AYVNTSVSEITE
-270 RYDVLDA
+270 RYDILDA

-283 QNEALLV
+283 QNEALAV
-290 NGGAPRFSISS
+290 NGGDPRFSII
-301 GTIFPIA
+301 GDDIFPIA
-308 DDGTVSDIAAEKH
+308 ADGTVSDTAAEQH
-321 NWHDEVYKQGFSKS
+321 NWHDEIYKQGFSRS
-335 TGASFSGG
+335 AGASFSGG
-343 TEKGNYYASVGYN
+343 TEKGNFYASVGYN

-362 ENSRLQNGNF
+362 ENSRLKNGNF
-372 SINLNQDLSDKFS
+372 SINLNQDLSDKLT
-385 ISAKLNA
+385 INTKLNA
-392 FYSNGNFAQDGDR
+392 FYSTGNFAQDGDR

-413 GNILRYPTLVTDGGT
+413 GNILRYPTLVTNGGT

-439 SWVNDFQ
+439 TWVNDFQ

-459 LVYKFNIK
+459 LTYKFNIK
-467 GLKYKVQAGGNIRNK
+467 GLKYKLQAGGNIRNK

-494 GSSTNGSLSISNLQT
+494 GSSTNGSLSISNLES

-518 AYNRTFN
+518 TYNRTFN

-531 GVIGM
+531 AVIGM

-570 RPLDVLPLESQL
+570 RPLDVLPLKSQL

-625 AWRANNEKFLKN
+625 AWRANNENFLKN
-637 SETINELKVRIGWGM
+637 SDTINDLKFRIGWGM

-668 PILYGNSDEGTNIG
+668 PTLYGNLDEGTSIG

-703 GLDFGLWENRLT
+703 GLDFGLWKNRVT
-715 GTLDVYDK
+715 GTLDIYDK

-749 LNNKGVELTLSG
+749 INNKGVELTLSG
-761 TLIDKNDFSID
+761 TLINKNDFSID
-772 IGGNIAF
+772 LGGNIAF
-779 NKSKIQNLGGTPED
+779 NKSKIQNLGGSSED
-793 IHINGNIEN
+793 IYINGTLEN

-819 PANIFMEGEEV
+819 PANIFMEGEQI
-830 GLFYGFETDG
+830 GLFYGYETDG
-840 IYQEGDVLPNGN
+840 IYQTEDDITVSG
-852 LAIYD
+852 AQ
-857 PNNNIEY
+857 
-864 DHDNDL
+864 
-870 NTPTILYPNDG
+870 
-881 ISAGDVRIVDQ
+881 AGDVRIVDQ
-892 NGDGEITEADRT
+892 DGDDTITEADRT
-904 IIGNPNPDFV
+904 LIGNPNPDFV
-914 FGGYLNMNY
+914 YGGYLNMNY
-923 KRFNLSVQI
+923 KRLSLSVQI
-932 NGVYGNEIA
+932 NGVYGNEIV
-941 NGNLIQLGTAEGRS
+941 NGNLIQLGTAEGRT
-955 ANILSQAYN
+955 ANVLSEAYN
-964 NAWRPDAQSNTY
+964 NAWRPDAQSNSY
-976 PRVGYSRESGSP
+976 PRVGYLGESGSP
-988 AITDRIIENGS
+988 AITDRIIEDGS

-1018 VFSRANVYVTGMNL
+1018 VFSSANVYVSGMNL

-1040 YNPEITNFLNNGNI
+1040 YNPEITNFMNNGNV

>member
-39 VSILIKGLNIGSF
+39 VSILIKDLKIGSF

-63 PETGKTLVFSY
+63 PEAGKTLVFSY
-74 LGYISKE
+74 LGYITKE
-81 LVIGNKGTF
+81 LVIGNKRTF

-103 EIVVVGYGSQR
+103 EIIVVGYGSQR

-123 SVKVDDIAAAQNTT
+123 SVKVDDIAAAQNST

-190 GEDASNASADSNSL
+190 GEDAANAGDANSL
-204 EETQNGLNGINPRD
+204 QETQNGLNGINPRD
-218 IESIEVLKDASATAI
+218 IASMEVLKDASATAI

-245 TTKKGKSGKTSIQ
+245 TTKKGKSGKTSIKA
-258 SYVNTSVSEISE
+258 YVNTSVSEITG

-283 QNEALLV
+283 QNEYELLS
-290 NGGAPRFSISS
+290 GGAPRFSISDAS
-301 GTIFPIA
+301 IFPIA
-308 DDGTVSDIAAEKH
+308 ADGTVSDTAAKQY
-321 NWHDEVYKQGFSKS
+321 NWHDEIYKQGFSKS

-385 ISAKLNA
+385 IRAKLNA

-405 AGGQRSFV
+405 AGGQGSFV
-413 GNILRYPTLVTDGGT
+413 GNILRYPTLGSDGDASGNQDL
-428 FDNEDGISSPF
+428 FSPF
-439 SWVNDFQ
+439 TWINDFQ

-467 GLKYKVQAGGNIRNK
+467 GLKYKLQAGGNIRNK
-482 ERRRFYGLTTFQ
+482 ERRRFYGKTTYK
-494 GSSTNGSLSISNLQT
+494 GNGIGSLSISNLNT
-509 KSYQINNLL
+509 KSYQVNNLL
-518 AYNRTFN
+518 TYNRTFK

-531 GVIGM
+531 AVIGM
-536 TYDVRDIKNTLYA
+536 TYDVRDIKNSLYA
-549 VNDFSTTE
+549 VEKFSTTE
-557 FGVDQPIYGQQIS
+557 FGVDQPIYGQDIS
-570 RPLDVLPLESQL
+570 RPLNVLPLKNQL

-625 AWRANNEKFLKN
+625 AWRANNEKFLEN
-637 SETINELKVRIGWGM
+637 SETINELKFRIGWGM

-668 PILYGNSDEGTNIG
+668 PTLYGNSAEGTNIG

-688 SNPNLKWETTKQLNF
+688 SNPNLKWETTGQLNV

-715 GTLDVYDK
+715 GTLDAYDK

-749 LNNKGVELTLSG
+749 LNNKGVELTLNGS
-761 TLIDKNDFSID
+761 LIDKNDFSID

-793 IHINGNIEN
+793 IYINGNIEN

-840 IYQEGDVLPNGN
+840 IYQTEDVITVSG
-852 LAIYD
+852 AQ
-857 PNNNIEY
+857 
-864 DHDNDL
+864 
-870 NTPTILYPNDG
+870 
-881 ISAGDVRIVDQ
+881 AGDLRIVDQ
-892 NGDGEITEADRT
+892 NGDDAITEADRT

-914 FGGYLNMNY
+914 YGGYLSMNY
-923 KRFNLSVQI
+923 KRLNLSIQM

-941 NGNLIQLGTAEGRS
+941 NGNSIQLGTAEGRS

-964 NAWRPDAQSNTY
+964 NAWRPDAQSNRY

-988 AITDRIIENGS
+988 AITDRIIEDGS

-1007 LGYDIPVEKTN
+1007 LGYDIPVEKTK
-1018 VFSRANVYVTGMNL
+1018 VFSSANVYVTGMNL

-1040 YNPEITNFLNNGNI
+1040 YNPEITNFMNNGNI

>member
-39 VSILIKGLNIGSF
+39 VSILIKDLKIGSY

-63 PETGKTLVFSY
+63 PEAGKILVFSY
-74 LGYISKE
+74 LGYITKE

-123 SVKVDDIAAAQNTT
+123 SVKVDDIAAAQNST

-190 GEDASNASADSNSL
+190 GEDAANASTDANSL

-218 IESIEVLKDASATAI
+218 IESMEVLKDASATAI

-258 SYVNTSVSEISE
+258 AYVNTSVSEISE

-290 NGGAPRFSISS
+290 NGGAPRFSISD

-308 DDGTVSDIAAEKH
+308 DDGTVSDTAAEKH
-321 NWHDEVYKQGFSKS
+321 NWHDEIYKQGFSKS

-467 GLKYKVQAGGNIRNK
+467 GLKYKLQAGGNMRNK

-494 GSSTNGSLSISNLQT
+494 GSSANGSLSVSNLNT
-509 KSYQINNLL
+509 KSYQVNNLL
-518 AYNRTFN
+518 TYNRTFN

-570 RPLDVLPLESQL
+570 RPLDVLPLKSQL

-625 AWRANNEKFLKN
+625 AWRANNEKFLEN
-637 SETINELKVRIGWGM
+637 SETINELKFRIGWGM

-668 PILYGNSDEGTNIG
+668 PTLYGNSAEGTNIG
-682 FVPLNV
+682 FIPLNV
-688 SNPNLKWETTKQLNF
+688 SNPNLKWETTGQLNV
-703 GLDFGLWENRLT
+703 GVDFGLWKNRLT
-715 GTLDVYDK
+715 GTLDVYNK

-749 LNNKGVELTLSG
+749 LNNKGVELTLNG

-793 IHINGNIEN
+793 IYINGTIEN

-840 IYQEGDVLPNGN
+840 IYQTEDVITVSG
-852 LAIYD
+852 A
-857 PNNNIEY
+857 E
-864 DHDNDL
+864 
-870 NTPTILYPNDG
+870 
-881 ISAGDVRIVDQ
+881 AGDVRIVDQ
-892 NGDGEITEADRT
+892 NGDDAITEADRT

-914 FGGYLNMNY
+914 FGGYLSMNY
-923 KRFNLSVQI
+923 KRLNLSVQM

-955 ANILSQAYN
+955 ANVLSQAYN

-988 AITDRIIENGS
+988 AITDRIIEDGS

-1007 LGYDIPVEKTN
+1007 LGYDIPVEKTT
-1018 VFSRANVYVTGMNL
+1018 VFSSANVYVSGMNL

-1054 VGVDWNGFPN
+1054 TGVDWNGFPN

>member
-1 MKKNRLIHLLLIFPM
+1 MKKNRLIHLLLIFPI
-16 ILFAQSKAITGTVID
+16 ILFAQSKAITGTVVD

-39 VSILIKGLNIGSF
+39 ASILVKGLNIGLS
-52 TDFDGLFSLTV
+52 TDFDGNFSLNV
-63 PETGKTLVFSY
+63 PETGEVLVVSY
-74 LGYISKE
+74 LGYMTKE
-81 LVIGNKGTF
+81 LVISKNLTF
-90 NIQLEI
+90 NIQLDI
-96 DTNNTLE
+96 DTNTLD
-103 EIVVVGYGSQR
+103 EIVVVGYGTQR
-114 KSDITGSVA
+114 KSDITGSVT
-123 SVKVDDIAAAQNTT
+123 SVKVDAIAVAQNSTI
-137 VDALL
+137 DALL

-190 GEDASNASADSNSL
+190 GEDASNASADANSL

-258 SYVNTSVSEISE
+258 AYVNTSVSEITE
-270 RYDVLDA
+270 RYDILDA

-283 QNEALLV
+283 QNEALAV
-290 NGGAPRFSISS
+290 NGGDPRFSII
-301 GTIFPIA
+301 GDDIFPIA
-308 DDGTVSDIAAEKH
+308 ADGTVSDTAAEQH
-321 NWHDEVYKQGFSKS
+321 NWHDEIYKQGFSRS
-335 TGASFSGG
+335 AGASFSGG
-343 TEKGNYYASVGYN
+343 TEKGNFYASVGYN

-362 ENSRLQNGNF
+362 ENSRLKNGNF
-372 SINLNQDLSDKFS
+372 SINLNQDLSDKLT
-385 ISAKLNA
+385 INTKLNA
-392 FYSNGNFAQDGDR
+392 FYSTGNFAQDGDR

-413 GNILRYPTLVTDGGT
+413 GNILRYPTLVTNGGT

-439 SWVNDFQ
+439 TWVNDFQ

-459 LVYKFNIK
+459 LTYKFNIK
-467 GLKYKVQAGGNIRNK
+467 GLKYKLQAGGNIRNK

-494 GSSTNGSLSISNLQT
+494 GSSTNGSLSISNLES

-518 AYNRTFN
+518 TYNRTFN

-531 GVIGM
+531 AVIGM

-570 RPLDVLPLESQL
+570 RPLDVLPLKSQL

-625 AWRANNEKFLKN
+625 AWRANNENFLKN
-637 SETINELKVRIGWGM
+637 SDTINDLKFRIGWGM

-668 PILYGNSDEGTNIG
+668 PTLYGNLDEGTSIG

-703 GLDFGLWENRLT
+703 GLDFGLWKNRVT
-715 GTLDVYDK
+715 GTLDIYDK

-749 LNNKGVELTLSG
+749 INNKGIELTLSG
-761 TLIDKNDFSID
+761 TLINKNDFSID
-772 IGGNIAF
+772 LGGNIAF
-779 NKSKIQNLGGTPED
+779 NKSKIQNLGGSSED
-793 IHINGNIEN
+793 IYINGTLEN

-819 PANIFMEGEEV
+819 PANIFMEGEQI
-830 GLFYGFETDG
+830 GLFYGYETDG
-840 IYQEGDVLPNGN
+840 IYQTEDDITVSG
-852 LAIYD
+852 AQ
-857 PNNNIEY
+857 
-864 DHDNDL
+864 
-870 NTPTILYPNDG
+870 
-881 ISAGDVRIVDQ
+881 AGDVRIVDQ
-892 NGDGEITEADRT
+892 DGDDTITEADRT
-904 IIGNPNPDFV
+904 LIGNPNPDFV
-914 FGGYLNMNY
+914 YGGYLNMNY
-923 KRFNLSVQI
+923 KRLSLSVQI
-932 NGVYGNEIA
+932 NGVYGNEIV
-941 NGNLIQLGTAEGRS
+941 NGNLIQLGTAEGRT
-955 ANILSQAYN
+955 ANVLSEAYN
-964 NAWRPDAQSNTY
+964 NAWRPDAQSNSY
-976 PRVGYSRESGSP
+976 PRVGYLGESGSP
-988 AITDRIIENGS
+988 AITDRIIEDGS

-1018 VFSRANVYVTGMNL
+1018 VFSSANVYVSGMNL

-1040 YNPEITNFLNNGNI
+1040 YNPEITNFMNNGNV

>member
-1 MKKNRLIHLLLIFPM
+1 MKKNRLIHLLLIFPI
-16 ILFAQSKAITGTVID
+16 ILFAQSKAITGTVVD

-39 VSILIKGLNIGSF
+39 ASILVKGLNIGSS
-52 TDFDGLFSLTV
+52 TDFDGNFFLNV
-63 PETGKTLVFSY
+63 PETGEVLVVSY
-74 LGYISKE
+74 LGYKTKE
-81 LVIGNKGTF
+81 LVIGSNLTF
-90 NIQLEI
+90 NIQLDI
-96 DTNNTLE
+96 DASALD
-103 EIVVVGYGSQR
+103 EIVVVGYGTQR
-114 KSDITGSVA
+114 KSDITGSVT
-123 SVKVDDIAAAQNTT
+123 SLKVDAIAVAQNRTI
-137 VDALL
+137 DALL

-160 GVSVKIRG
+160 GVTVKIRG

-190 GEDASNASADSNSL
+190 GEDAANASADANSL

-218 IESIEVLKDASATAI
+218 IESMEVLKDASATAI

-258 SYVNTSVSEISE
+258 AYVNTSVSKITE

-290 NGGAPRFSISS
+290 NGGDPRFSISG
-301 GTIFPIA
+301 GTIYPIGS
-308 DDGTVSDIAAEKH
+308 DGTVSDTPAEQH
-321 NWHDEVYKQGFSKS
+321 NWHNEIYKQGFSKS
-335 TGASFSGG
+335 AGASFSGG

-372 SINLNQDLSDKFS
+372 NINLNQKVSDKLS
-385 ISAKLNA
+385 INAKLNA

-413 GNILRYPTLVTDGGT
+413 GNILRYPTLVTNGGT

-439 SWVNDFQ
+439 TWINDFQ

-459 LVYKFNIK
+459 LTYKFNVK
-467 GLKYKVQAGGNIRNK
+467 GLKYKLQAGGNMRNK

-494 GSSTNGSLSISNLQT
+494 GSSTNGSLSISNLET

-518 AYNRTFN
+518 TYNRTFN
-525 KKHRIN
+525 KKHRVN
-531 GVIGM
+531 AVIGM
-536 TYDVRDIKNTLYA
+536 TYDVRDVKNTLYA

-570 RPLDVLPLESQL
+570 RPLDVLPLKSQL

-592 FDNKYIITGT
+592 FDDKYIITGS

-625 AWRANNEKFLKN
+625 AWRANNETFLEN
-637 SETINELKVRIGWGM
+637 SETINELKFRIGWGM

-668 PILYGNSDEGTNIG
+668 PTLYGNSDEESSIG

-688 SNPNLKWETTKQLNF
+688 SNPNLKWETTEQLNF
-703 GLDFGLWENRLT
+703 GLDFGLWKNRVT
-715 GTLDVYDK
+715 GTIDVYDK

-749 LNNKGVELTLSG
+749 ISNKGVELTLSG
-761 TLIDKNDFSID
+761 TLINKNDFSID
-772 IGGNIAF
+772 LGGNIAF
-779 NKSKIQNLGGTPED
+779 NKNEIQSLGGSSED
-793 IHINGNIEN
+793 IYINGMLEN
-802 RVFYRGQNIST
+802 RVFYRGDNIST

-819 PANIFMEGEEV
+819 PANIFMEGEQI
-830 GLFYGFETDG
+830 GLFYGYETNG
-840 IYQEGDVLPNGN
+840 IYQTD
-852 LAIYD
+852 D
-857 PNNNIEY
+857 
-864 DHDNDL
+864 D
-870 NTPTILYPNDG
+870 
-881 ISAGDVRIVDQ
+881 ISVSGAQAGDVRIVDQ
-892 NGDGEITEADRT
+892 DGDDVITEADRT
-904 IIGNPNPDFV
+904 IIGNPNPDFISV
-914 FGGYLNMNY
+914 NTI
-923 KRFNLSVQI
+923 NL
-932 NGVYGNEIA
+932 
-941 NGNLIQLGTAEGRS
+941 
-955 ANILSQAYN
+955 
-964 NAWRPDAQSNTY
+964 
-976 PRVGYSRESGSP
+976 
-988 AITDRIIENGS
+988 
-999 FLRISNIT
+999 
-1007 LGYDIPVEKTN
+1007 
-1018 VFSRANVYVTGMNL
+1018 
-1032 FTFTDYSG
+1032 
-1040 YNPEITNFLNNGNI
+1040 
-1054 VGVDWNGFPN
+1054 N
-1064 AQTIMLGLNLKF
+1064 AQTQSFIVHI